1 MFGLTY
7 LPTIILVTSLL
18 NSATAKVLY
27 ITPSTSELCTTQ
39 CLTIS
44 ELAAN
49 TSSYISSNTTLVFTA
64 GTHHLTA
71 DLTVSDVNNVSI
83 TSNSSYTAI
92 VCMHHSYIKLNHS
105 QFIHISNMD
114 FSGYG
119 GINVQNV
126 EEFVL
131 LNAVFDGQDKTETSL
146 SLFEST
152 ANIIN
157 CSVIYNFKDVVYW
170 KWMQR
175 DGFKLVDGLVVVIDS
190 NISFSHCQFDNN
202 EVMISSHYSDDDTS
216 VMLLMNSWVAI
227 DSSTFVNNIAVESY
241 RYGVNTYVIHQ
252 ERGHVDISN
261 SYFYNN
267 SVDSYSVFKSTSG
280 SLNVTNSSFSGNRGT
295 YPSGK
300 DKIFGGMFILFYSNI
315 FARNNSFDNNNAD
328 FGGVLYSEESSVTF
342 ETCSF
347 DYNHVYVDN
356 GVGLLSASNSNIT
369 VKECNFTRNTAWRG
383 AVIKVSNSFMIIEI
397 GLFDSNHAKAEG
409 GVLNTGGSH
418 IIVKDCSFTHNTAQ
432 KGAVIY
438 ATSTLL
444 TMTSSVVIAN
454 NVATE
459 YATVYLGECEVNIW
473 GDYVFSNNTGSFV
486 AYRAH
491 VSFMG
496 YSNFL
501 NNQINAQDGNI
512 LKGGAITLF
521 LSVMRF
527 AGSCNVS
534 YTHAENGGAIRSSE
548 SKVYVNGHLTVT
560 HNSANESGGGIYLY
574 NSEMNCSD
582 CSLQLSHNTAK
593 SRGGGIHAIAS
604 TIKFSSV
611 HSIVKVVF
619 INNTAEKGG
628 GLSMESN
635 SKLYMLAGDLFS
647 PIQVCYI
654 ENTADY
660 GAAMFV
666 DDDTYTSTCSR
677 KLKGEC
683 FFQVLERY
691 YVYKATRKYLQ
702 FSQNTARYSGST
714 LYGGLLDRCA
724 VSPFVELSPYSR
736 LDSRIKTNG
745 LVHFKSVTSS
755 TNLSI
760 SSGPVKVCH
769 CDNEEY
775 DCELN
780 YTLSKSVRKGE
791 VFTVSVVAVD
801 QVSRPVNATIQTS
814 LTHSESGLAEG
825 QLSREIR
832 DKCTHLL
839 FSITST
845 HHREELSLYAS
856 DGPCKDADSS
866 KLTYYIK
873 FLPCECP
880 VGFQRSETSQSNC
893 TCDCHRNI
901 SRYVTCDIHR
911 ESFVRKYASNVWI
924 SYDNSSGYLV
934 YLNCPYDYCKPL
946 NSTSVNLNQQN
957 GADAQCAFN
966 RSSLLCGSCEPGL
979 SLSLGSSLCLSC
991 PIHWPALLTSITI
1004 AAILAGIALVTLL
1017 LTLNMT
1023 VAVGTLNGL
1032 LLYVNILSANRS
1044 ILLPFQEQN
1053 YITVLISWLNLELGI
1068 DTCYFEGMDTYAK
1081 TWIQLVFPFYIM
1093 FIVALVIIISS
1104 FSSKFSKVIGK
1115 KDPVAT
1121 LATLILFSYAT
1132 LLQVIFRVF
1141 SFGTLTYAEGT
1152 VKVVWLPDATVGY
1165 LDGKH
1170 IALFLVAVLILVI
1183 GLVYTILVFSWQ
1195 LLLRLPDWKI
1205 FKWSRNP
1212 RLQTFIETYHTPY
1225 TARHRY
1231 WTGLLLLVRV
1241 VLHLVAAV
1249 NVSNSPQVALF
1260 SVSLTTG
1267 GLLFLGYCGRV
1278 YKKWPHDLLD
1288 SFFYFN
1294 LLLLSLV
1301 TWYSLGDSESNRE
1314 AAAYTSVTITLI
1326 VLLIIILF
1334 HVYFHTSLF
1343 AKLHDKKFM
1352 TQINSF
1358 FRSHPPPSPRP
1369 QSPPPDE
1376 DAHRFHELLDIIDRP
1391 ANTNDYEL
1399 AQRQQSAKPTHSVVE
1414 IGQPLLQPHQE
1425 RDSKFTS

>member
-1 MFGLTY
+1 MLYFFLF
-7 LPTIILVTSLL
+7 IISLL
-18 NSATAKVLY
+18 NFVTAKVLY
-27 ITPSTSELCTTQ
+27 ITPSTSDLCTTQ

-64 GTHHLTA
+64 GTHYLTA
-71 DLTVSDVNNVSI
+71 DLTVSDVNNVSFA
-83 TSNSSYTAI
+83 SNGSHTTI
-92 VCMHHSYIKLNHS
+92 VCMNHSYINFTHS

-114 FSGYG
+114 FFGYG
-119 GINVQNV
+119 GINVSNV

-131 LNAVFDGQDKTETSL
+131 QNAVFNGQLQDITEISL
-146 SLFEST
+146 SLIEST
-152 ANIIN
+152 ANIM
-157 CSVIYNFKDVVYW
+157 NFSYISMYVVDVE
-170 KWMQR
+170 WMQ
-175 DGFKLVDGLVVVIDS
+175 KNSVVIVIDS
-190 NISFSHCQFDNN
+190 NISFSRCKF
-202 EVMISSHYSDDDTS
+202 EVIITSHSS
-216 VMLLMNSWVAI
+216 VMSVINSWVAI
-227 DSSTFVNNIAVESY
+227 DSSTFVNNKAAASDWDD
-241 RYGVNTYVIHQ
+241 VNVIIQ

-261 SYFYNN
+261 CYFYNN
-267 SVDSYSVFKSTSG
+267 SAESAILSFHG
-280 SLNVTNSSFSGNRGT
+280 SLNVTDSSFSGNN
-295 YPSGK
+295 
-300 DKIFGGMFILFYSNI
+300 GGMFFFHHSNV
-315 FARNNSFDNNNAD
+315 FARNNSFHNNNGE
-328 FGGVLYSEESSVTF
+328 FGGVLYSMESSIML
-342 ETCSF
+342 EICSF
-347 DYNHVYVDN
+347 DSNYGGSE
-356 GVGLLSASNSNIT
+356 GVLHAVTSNIT
-369 VKECNFTRNTAWRG
+369 SKECNFTCNSAPFG
-383 AVIKVSNSFMIIEI
+383 AVIFASNSFMMFKTS
-397 GLFDSNHAKAEG
+397 LFDSNHAEYWG
-409 GVLNTGGSH
+409 GVLKTFTSH
-418 IIVKDCSFTHNTAQ
+418 IYAKDCSFTHNLAME
-432 KGAVIY
+432 GAVIY
-438 ATSTLL
+438 AEETLL
-444 TMTSSVVIAN
+444 TMKSSVVIAN

-459 YATVYLGECEVNIW
+459 YATVYLDKCEVNIR

-486 AYRAH
+486 AYNAY

-496 YSNFL
+496 YTNFL
-501 NNQINAQDGNI
+501 NNQINAQDDNF
-512 LKGGAITLF
+512 LEGGAITLF
-521 LSVMRF
+521 LSVMHF
-527 AGSCNVS
+527 DGSCNVS
-534 YTHAENGGAIRSSE
+534 HNHAENGGAIRSSE
-548 SKVYVNGHLTVT
+548 SKVHVNGNLIVA

-604 TIKFSSV
+604 TIKLRSV
-611 HSIVKVVF
+611 HSIVKVVYTR
-619 INNTAEKGG
+619 NTAEKGG

-635 SKLYMLAGDLFS
+635 SKLYTLGGFRLR
-647 PIQVCYI
+647 IQVRY
-654 ENTADY
+654 EGNSADY

-683 FFQVLERY
+683 FFQVLGEISEREL
-691 YVYKATRKYLQ
+691 RKYLR
-702 FSQNTARYSGST
+702 FSQNAAVYSGST

-724 VSPFVELSPYSR
+724 VSPFVQQPPYYSG
-736 LDSRIKTNG
+736 LDPRFKTNG
-745 LVHFKSVTSS
+745 LVHFKSATDS

-769 CDNEEY
+769 CDNKEY
-775 DCELN
+775 DCEVN

-801 QVSRPVNATIQTS
+801 QVSRPVNATIQSS

-832 DKCTHLL
+832 DKCTDLS

-845 HHREELSLYAS
+845 QCREELSLYAS
-856 DGPCKDADSS
+856 DGPCKDADSA
-866 KLTYYIK
+866 KLTYDIQ
-873 FLPCECP
+873 FLLCTCP
-880 VGFQRSETSQSNC
+880 IGFQPSKPNQSNC
-893 TCDCHRNI
+893 TCDCHSNI

-911 ESFVRKYASNVWI
+911 ESFVRKYTSNVWI

-946 NSTSVNLNQQN
+946 NSTSVNLNQPN

-991 PIHWPALLTSITI
+991 PIYWPALLTSITI

-1104 FSSKFSKVIGK
+1104 YSSKFSKVIGK

-1141 SFGTLTYAEGT
+1141 SFGTLTYADGT

-1183 GLVYTILVFSWQ
+1183 GLVYTVLVFSWQ
-1195 LLLRLPDWKI
+1195 WLLRLPDWKI
-1205 FKWSRNP
+1205 FKWTRNP

-1241 VLHLVAAV
+1241 VLYLVAAV
-1249 NVSNSPQVALF
+1249 NVSNSPQVALI
-1260 SVSLTTG
+1260 SISLTIG
-1267 GLLFLGYCGRV
+1267 GLFFIKSVLGRV
-1278 YKKWPHDLLD
+1278 LYKKWPLDLLE

-1294 LLLLSLV
+1294 LLFLSSA

-1376 DAHRFHELLDIIDRP
+1376 DTHRFHQLLDIIDRP

-1414 IGQPLLQPHQE
+1414 IRQPLLQPHQE
-1425 RDSKFTS
+1425 

>member
-1 MFGLTY
+1 MAVRMFGLTY
-7 LPTIILVTSLL
+7 LGLPMIILVTSFL
-18 NSATAKVLY
+18 NLATAKVLY
-27 ITPSTSELCTTQ
+27 ITPSTSDLCTTQ

-49 TSSYISSNTTLVFTA
+49 TSNYISSNTTLVFTA

-71 DLTVSDVNNVSI
+71 NLTVSDVNNVSI
-83 TSNSSYTAI
+83 TSNGSHAAN
-92 VCMHHSYIKLNHS
+92 VCTNHSYINLIHS

-114 FSGYG
+114 FFGYG
-119 GINVQNV
+119 GIYVLNV
-126 EEFVL
+126 EDFLMQNTVT
-131 LNAVFDGQDKTETSL
+131 VFDGEDKTATSL
-146 SLFEST
+146 SLIEST
-152 ANIIN
+152 ASIISCSFISNNI
-157 CSVIYNFKDVVYW
+157 KDILPKYPIVMTDVYE
-170 KWMQR
+170 R
-175 DGFKLVDGLVVVIDS
+175 LVQYTLHSLVVVIDS
-190 NISFSHCQFDNN
+190 NTSFSQCKFDSNK
-202 EVMISSHYSDDDTS
+202 VLHTMSSYYDDDTRLS
-216 VMLLMNSWVAI
+216 MLLVINSWVAI
-227 DSSTFVNNIAVESY
+227 DSSTFVNNNMVAVIYGSY
-241 RYGVNTYVIHQ
+241 VYMYVIYQHK
-252 ERGHVDISN
+252 GHVDIRN
-261 SYFYNN
+261 SHFYDN
-267 SVDSYSVFKSTSG
+267 SADSVIGSSYG
-280 SLNVTNSSFSGNRGT
+280 SLNVTISSFSGNTGT
-295 YPSGK
+295 HASSGGV
-300 DKIFGGMFILFYSNI
+300 FTLFYSNV
-315 FARNNSFDNNNAD
+315 FGHNNSFDNNYAGL
-328 FGGVLYSEESSVTF
+328 GGVLHSEISSITF

-347 DYNHVYVDN
+347 DYNYVYASG
-356 GVGLLSASNSNIT
+356 GVLHTYDSNIT
-369 VKECNFTRNTAWRG
+369 VKECNFTCNTAQTG
-383 AVIKVSNSFMIIEI
+383 AVIKVEGGFIVFETS
-397 GLFDSNHAKAEG
+397 LFDFNLAEAEG
-409 GVLNTGGSH
+409 GVLHAESSH
-418 IIVKDCSFTHNTAQ
+418 IIAKYSNFTHNAASR
-432 KGAVIY
+432 GAVIY
-438 ATSTLL
+438 ATRTLL
-444 TMTSSVVIAN
+444 TMNSSVVIVN
-454 NVATE
+454 NVATK
-459 YATVYLGECEVNIW
+459 YATVYLDECEVNIW
-473 GDYVFSNNTGSFV
+473 GEHVIFANNTGSFV

-496 YSNFL
+496 YTNFL
-501 NNQINAQDGNI
+501 NNQINAQDDNI
-512 LKGGAITLF
+512 LEGGAITLF
-521 LSVMRF
+521 LSVMHF
-527 AGSCNVS
+527 DGSCIVS
-534 YTHAENGGAIRSSE
+534 HNHAEYGGAIRSSE
-548 SKVYVNGHLTVT
+548 SKVFVNGNLTVT

-574 NSEMNCSD
+574 NSEMNCTD
-582 CSLQLSHNTAK
+582 CNSLKLLHNTAK

-604 TIKFSSV
+604 TIKLCYV
-611 HSIVKVVF
+611 HSIVRVTVVF
-619 INNTAEKGG
+619 TNNTAEKGG

-635 SKLYMLAGDLFS
+635 SKLYMFGGFFAL
-647 PIQVCYI
+647 IRVCY
-654 ENTADY
+654 EGNSADY

-683 FFQVLERY
+683 FFQVLGKVYERN
-691 YVYKATRKYLQ
+691 RLQ
-702 FSQNTARYSGST
+702 FSRNIARYSGST

-724 VSPFVELSPYSR
+724 VSPFVEFAPF
-736 LDSRIKTNG
+736 LDPKFKTNG
-745 LVHFKSVTSS
+745 LIHFKSATDS

-801 QVSRPVNATIQTS
+801 QVSWPVNATIQSS

-832 DKCTHLL
+832 DKCTDLS

-845 HHREELSLYAS
+845 HEREELSLYAS
-856 DGPCKDADSS
+856 DGPCRDADSS
-866 KLTYYIK
+866 KLTYYIQ
-873 FLPCECP
+873 FLSCECP
-880 VGFQRSETSQSNC
+880 IGFQLSETSQSNC
-893 TCDCHRNI
+893 TCDCHSNI
-901 SRYVTCDIHR
+901 SRFVTCDIHR
-911 ESFVRKYASNVWI
+911 ESFVRKYTSNVWI

-946 NSTSVNLNQQN
+946 NSTSVNLNQPN

-966 RSSLLCGSCEPGL
+966 RSSLLCGSCAPGL

-1104 FSSKFSKVIGK
+1104 YSSKFSKVIGK

-1132 LLQVIFRVF
+1132 LLQVIFGVF
-1141 SFGTLTYAEGT
+1141 SFGTLTYADGT
-1152 VKVVWLPDATVGY
+1152 TKVVWLPDATVRY

-1183 GLVYTILVFSWQ
+1183 GLVYTVLVFSWQ
-1195 LLLRLPDWKI
+1195 WLLRLPDWKI

-1212 RLQTFIETYHTPY
+1212 RLQTFVETYHTPY

-1249 NVSNSPQVALF
+1249 NVSNSPQIALI
-1260 SVSLTTG
+1260 SICICIG
-1267 GLLFLGYCGRV
+1267 GLFFLGFLGRV
-1278 YKKWPHDLLD
+1278 YKKWPLDLLE

-1343 AKLHDKKFM
+1343 DKLHDKKFM

-1376 DAHRFHELLDIIDRP
+1376 DTHRFHELLDIIDRP

-1399 AQRQQSAKPTHSVVE
+1399 AQRQQSAKPTRSVVE
-1414 IGQPLLQPHQE
+1414 IRQSLLQPHQE
-1425 RDSKFTS
+1425 

>member
-1 MFGLTY
+1 M
-7 LPTIILVTSLL
+7 TIFL
-18 NSATAKVLY
+18 K
-27 ITPSTSELCTTQ
+27 
-39 CLTIS
+39 
-44 ELAAN
+44 
-49 TSSYISSNTTLVFTA
+49 
-64 GTHHLTA
+64 
-71 DLTVSDVNNVSI
+71 
-83 TSNSSYTAI
+83 
-92 VCMHHSYIKLNHS
+92 
-105 QFIHISNMD
+105 
-114 FSGYG
+114 
-119 GINVQNV
+119 
-126 EEFVL
+126 EE
-131 LNAVFDGQDKTETSL
+131 QS
-146 SLFEST
+146 
-152 ANIIN
+152 
-157 CSVIYNFKDVVYW
+157 
-170 KWMQR
+170 
-175 DGFKLVDGLVVVIDS
+175 
-190 NISFSHCQFDNN
+190 
-202 EVMISSHYSDDDTS
+202 
-216 VMLLMNSWVAI
+216 
-227 DSSTFVNNIAVESY
+227 
-241 RYGVNTYVIHQ
+241 
-252 ERGHVDISN
+252 
-261 SYFYNN
+261 
-267 SVDSYSVFKSTSG
+267 
-280 SLNVTNSSFSGNRGT
+280 
-295 YPSGK
+295 
-300 DKIFGGMFILFYSNI
+300 
-315 FARNNSFDNNNAD
+315 
-328 FGGVLYSEESSVTF
+328 
-342 ETCSF
+342 
-347 DYNHVYVDN
+347 
-356 GVGLLSASNSNIT
+356 
-369 VKECNFTRNTAWRG
+369 
-383 AVIKVSNSFMIIEI
+383 
-397 GLFDSNHAKAEG
+397 
-409 GVLNTGGSH
+409 
-418 IIVKDCSFTHNTAQ
+418 
-432 KGAVIY
+432 
-438 ATSTLL
+438 
-444 TMTSSVVIAN
+444 
-454 NVATE
+454 
-459 YATVYLGECEVNIW
+459 
-473 GDYVFSNNTGSFV
+473 
-486 AYRAH
+486 
-491 VSFMG
+491 
-496 YSNFL
+496 
-501 NNQINAQDGNI
+501 
-512 LKGGAITLF
+512 LF
-521 LSVMRF
+521 LSVMHF
-527 AGSCNVS
+527 DGSCIVS
-534 YTHAENGGAIRSSE
+534 YNHAEYGGAIRSSE
-548 SKVYVNGHLTVT
+548 SKVFVNGNLTIT

-574 NSEMNCSD
+574 NSEMNCTD
-582 CSLQLSHNTAK
+582 CNSLKLLHNTAK

-604 TIKFSSV
+604 TIKLCYV
-611 HSIVKVVF
+611 HSIVRVTVVF
-619 INNTAEKGG
+619 TNNTAEKGG

-635 SKLYMLAGDLFS
+635 SKLYMFGGFFAL
-647 PIQVCYI
+647 IRVCY
-654 ENTADY
+654 ERNSADY

-683 FFQVLERY
+683 FFQVLGKIHERN
-691 YVYKATRKYLQ
+691 RLQ
-702 FSQNTARYSGST
+702 FSRNTARYSGST

-724 VSPFVELSPYSR
+724 VSPFIELSPF
-736 LDSRIKTNG
+736 LDPKFKRNG
-745 LVHFKSVTSS
+745 LIHFKSATYS

-769 CDNEEY
+769 CDNKEY
-775 DCELN
+775 DCEVN

-801 QVSRPVNATIQTS
+801 QVSRPVNATIQSS

-825 QLSREIR
+825 QLLREIR
-832 DKCTHLL
+832 DKCTDLS

-845 HHREELSLYAS
+845 HDREELSLYAS

-866 KLTYYIK
+866 KLTYSIQ

-880 VGFQRSETSQSNC
+880 IGFQPSETSQSNC

-911 ESFVRKYASNVWI
+911 ESFVRKYTSNVWI

-1053 YITVLISWLNLELGI
+1053 YITVLISWLNLELGM

-1081 TWIQLVFPFYIM
+1081 TWIQLAFPFYIM

-1104 FSSKFSKVIGK
+1104 YSSKFSKVIGK

-1141 SFGTLTYAEGT
+1141 SFDTLTYADGT
-1152 VKVVWLPDATVGY
+1152 TKVVWLPDATVGY

-1183 GLVYTILVFSWQ
+1183 GLVYTVLVFSWQ
-1195 LLLRLPDWKI
+1195 WLLRLPDWKI
-1205 FKWSRNP
+1205 FKWTRNP
-1212 RLQTFIETYHTPY
+1212 KLQTFIETYHTPY
-1225 TARHRY
+1225 TPRHRY

-1278 YKKWPHDLLD
+1278 YKKWPLDLLD

-1358 FRSHPPPSPRP
+1358 FRSHPPPSPDHKALH
-1369 QSPPPDE
+1369 QTKTHTGSMSCWIS
-1376 DAHRFHELLDIIDRP
+1376 L
-1391 ANTNDYEL
+1391 TV
-1399 AQRQQSAKPTHSVVE
+1399 QQIPT
-1414 IGQPLLQPHQE
+1414 
-1425 RDSKFTS
+1425 TMN

>member
-1 MFGLTY
+1 M
-7 LPTIILVTSLL
+7 
-18 NSATAKVLY
+18 
-27 ITPSTSELCTTQ
+27 
-39 CLTIS
+39 
-44 ELAAN
+44 
-49 TSSYISSNTTLVFTA
+49 
-64 GTHHLTA
+64 
-71 DLTVSDVNNVSI
+71 
-83 TSNSSYTAI
+83 
-92 VCMHHSYIKLNHS
+92 
-105 QFIHISNMD
+105 
-114 FSGYG
+114 
-119 GINVQNV
+119 
-126 EEFVL
+126 
-131 LNAVFDGQDKTETSL
+131 
-146 SLFEST
+146 
-152 ANIIN
+152 
-157 CSVIYNFKDVVYW
+157 SVI
-170 KWMQR
+170 
-175 DGFKLVDGLVVVIDS
+175 
-190 NISFSHCQFDNN
+190 
-202 EVMISSHYSDDDTS
+202 
-216 VMLLMNSWVAI
+216 NSWVAI
-227 DSSTFVNNIAVESY
+227 DNSTFVNNTAKNQYPWISGY
-241 RYGVNTYVIHQ
+241 MSVIYLN
-252 ERGHVDISN
+252 RGHVDISN
-261 SYFYNN
+261 CYFYNN
-267 SVDSYSVFKSTSG
+267 SANSVIDSSHG
-280 SLNVTNSSFSGNRGT
+280 SLNVTNSSFSGNTGT
-295 YPSGK
+295 RLRY
-300 DKIFGGMFILFYSNI
+300 FGHGLLYLWYSNV

-328 FGGVLYSEESSVTF
+328 VGGVLYSTQSSITL

-347 DYNHVYVDN
+347 DSNHADRRG
-356 GVGLLSASNSNIT
+356 GVLYAFISNVT
-369 VKECNFTRNTAWRG
+369 VKECNFT
-383 AVIKVSNSFMIIEI
+383 
-397 GLFDSNHAKAEG
+397 
-409 GVLNTGGSH
+409 
-418 IIVKDCSFTHNTAQ
+418 HNTAP
-432 KGAVIY
+432 KGSVIY
-438 ATSTLL
+438 ATARTLL
-444 TMTSSVVIAN
+444 TMSSSVVIAN

-459 YATVYLGECEVNIW
+459 YATVYFDECEVNIW
-473 GDYVFSNNTGSFV
+473 GDYVVFSNNTGSFV
-486 AYRAH
+486 AYNAY

-496 YSNFL
+496 YTNFL
-501 NNQINAQDGNI
+501 NNQINAQDDNI
-512 LKGGAITLF
+512 LEGGAITLF
-521 LSVMRF
+521 LSVMHF
-527 AGSCNVS
+527 DGSCNV
-534 YTHAENGGAIRSSE
+534 YYNHAENGGAIRSSE
-548 SKVYVNGHLTVT
+548 SKVYVNGNLTVT

-574 NSEMNCSD
+574 NSEMNCTD
-582 CSLQLSHNTAK
+582 CSLQLLHNTAK
-593 SRGGGIHAIAS
+593 SRGGGIYAIAS
-604 TIKFSSV
+604 TIKLRSV
-611 HSIVKVVF
+611 NRIVTVIIVVF
-619 INNTAEKGG
+619 TNNTAEKGG

-635 SKLYMLAGDLFS
+635 SKLYVLNKRNYFS
-647 PIQVCYI
+647 LIQVRY
-654 ENTADY
+654 EGNSADY

-666 DDDTYTSTCSR
+666 DDDTSSSTCSR

-683 FFQVLERY
+683 FFQVLGN
-691 YVYKATRKYLQ
+691 VYSSGDLTIYLN
-702 FSQNTARYSGST
+702 FSRNTAISSGST

-724 VSPFVELSPYSR
+724 VSPFVQLPYG
-736 LDSRIKTNG
+736 LDPKFKTNG
-745 LVHFKSVTSS
+745 LIHFNSVTNS

-769 CDNEEY
+769 CDNKEY

-801 QVSRPVNATIQTS
+801 QVSRPVNATIQSS

-832 DKCTHLL
+832 DKCTDLS

-845 HHREELSLYAS
+845 QRREELSLYAS

-866 KLTYYIK
+866 KLTYYIQ
-873 FLPCECP
+873 FLLCTCP
-880 VGFQRSETSQSNC
+880 IGFQLSKTSQSNC
-893 TCDCHRNI
+893 TCNCHRNI

-911 ESFVRKYASNVWI
+911 ESFVRKYTSNVWI

-946 NSTSVNLNQQN
+946 NSTSVNLNQPN

-979 SLSLGSSLCLSC
+979 SLSLGSSLCLSR
-991 PIHWPALLTSITI
+991 PIYWPALLTSITI

-1081 TWIQLVFPFYIM
+1081 TWIQLIFPFYIM

-1104 FSSKFSKVIGK
+1104 YSSKFSEVIGK

-1141 SFGTLTYAEGT
+1141 SFGTLTYADGT
-1152 VKVVWLPDATVGY
+1152 AKVVWLPDATVGY

-1183 GLVYTILVFSWQ
+1183 GLVYTVLVFSWQ
-1195 LLLRLPDWKI
+1195 WLLRLPDWKI

-1249 NVSNSPQVALF
+1249 NVSNSPQIALT
-1260 SVSLTTG
+1260 SISLTIG
-1267 GLLFLGYCGRV
+1267 GLFFLGFFGKI
-1278 YKKWPHDLLD
+1278 YKKWPLDLLE

-1294 LLLLSLV
+1294 LLFLSSA

-1376 DAHRFHELLDIIDRP
+1376 DTHRFHELLDIIDRP

-1399 AQRQQSAKPTHSVVE
+1399 AQRQQSAKPTRSVVE
-1414 IGQPLLQPHQE
+1414 IRQPLLQPHQE
-1425 RDSKFTS
+1425 

>member
-1 MFGLTY
+1 MPYFFLFV
-7 LPTIILVTSLL
+7 ILITFL
-18 NSATAKVLY
+18 NSATTKVLY
-27 ITPSTSELCTTQ
+27 ITPSTSDLCTTQ

-49 TSSYISSNTTLVFTA
+49 TSNYISSNTTLVFTA

-83 TSNSSYTAI
+83 TSNDSYTAI
-92 VCMHHSYIKLNHS
+92 VCMNHSYINLNHS

-114 FSGYG
+114 FFGYG
-119 GINVQNV
+119 GINVLNV
-126 EEFVL
+126 KEFVL
-131 LNAVFDGQDKTETSL
+131 LNAVFDGQDTTKMSL
-146 SLFEST
+146 KLTKST
-152 ANIIN
+152 GVFVN
-157 CSVIYNFKDVVYW
+157 CSFISNFKNVFDGE
-170 KWMQR
+170 WMWR
-175 DGFKLVDGLVVVIDS
+175 DDLVLVTDS
-190 NISFSHCQFDNN
+190 NISFSRCKFDINKILYYAYTI
-202 EVMISSHYSDDDTS
+202 VMS
-216 VMLLMNSWVAI
+216 VINSWVAI
-227 DSSTFVNNIAVESY
+227 DSSTFVNNTPAANDW
-241 RYGVNTYVIHQ
+241 YGVNTFVIYQ
-252 ERGHVDISN
+252 ERGHVDIS
-261 SYFYNN
+261 SCYFYNN
-267 SVDSYSVFKSTSG
+267 SAGGVIWSSDG
-280 SLNVTNSSFSGNRGT
+280 SLNVTNSSFSGNTNTDSQYR
-295 YPSGK
+295 S
-300 DKIFGGMFILFYSNI
+300 FGGVFQLLHSIVFV
-315 FARNNSFDNNNAD
+315 RNNSFDNNNGG
-328 FGGVLYSEESSVTF
+328 FGGVLYSTESSVMF
-342 ETCSF
+342 ETCLFYS
-347 DYNHVYVDN
+347 NHADIRS
-356 GVGLLSASNSNIT
+356 GVLFAHKSNIT
-369 VKECNFTRNTAWRG
+369 VKECNFTCNRATFG
-383 AVIKVSNSFMIIEI
+383 AVIEVWNSFIISETN
-397 GLFDSNHAKAEG
+397 LFDSNHAEAEG
-409 GVLNTGGSH
+409 GVLYAMRSH
-418 IIVKDCSFTHNTAQ
+418 IIAENCNFTHNTAA
-432 KGAVIY
+432 KGAVIH
-438 ATSTLL
+438 ATSTVL

-459 YATVYLGECEVNIW
+459 YATVYLDEGEVYIW

-486 AYRAH
+486 AYRAYI
-491 VSFMG
+491 SFMENI
-496 YSNFL
+496 NFL
-501 NNQINAQDGNI
+501 KNQINAQDDNI
-512 LKGGAITLF
+512 LEGGAITLF
-521 LSVMRF
+521 LSVIHF
-527 AGSCNVS
+527 NGSCNVS
-534 YTHAENGGAIRSSE
+534 YNHAENGGAIRSSE

-604 TIKFSSV
+604 TIKLCYVYSLV
-611 HSIVKVVF
+611 VVF

-635 SKLYMLAGDLFS
+635 SKLYMLGDFFS
-647 PIQVCYI
+647 PMQVYY
-654 ENTADY
+654 ERNSADF

-683 FFQVLERY
+683 FFQVMDRY
-691 YVYKATRKYLQ
+691 YMPGNYLID
-702 FSQNTARYSGST
+702 FSQNTAIYSGST

-724 VSPFVELSPYSR
+724 VSPFVQMSHLIPFSEVDLKF
-736 LDSRIKTNG
+736 KTNG
-745 LVHFKSVTSS
+745 LVHFTSATAS
-755 TNLSI
+755 TILSI

-769 CDNEEY
+769 CDNKEY

-791 VFTVSVVAVD
+791 VFTLSVVAVD
-801 QVSRPVNATIQTS
+801 QVSRPVNATIQSS

-832 DKCTHLL
+832 DKCTDLS

-845 HHREELSLYAS
+845 HDREELSLYAS

-866 KLTYYIK
+866 KLTYSIQ

-880 VGFQRSETSQSNC
+880 IGFQPSETSQSNC

-911 ESFVRKYASNVWI
+911 ESFVRKYTSNVWI

-946 NSTSVNLNQQN
+946 NSTSVNLNQLN
-957 GADAQCAFN
+957 GTDTQCAFN
-966 RSSLLCGSCEPGL
+966 RSRLLCGSCEPGL

-1068 DTCYFEGMDTYAK
+1068 DTCYVEGMDTYAK

-1093 FIVALVIIISS
+1093 FIVVLVIIISS
-1104 FSSKFSKVIGK
+1104 YSSKFSKVIGK

-1141 SFGTLTYAEGT
+1141 SFGTLTYADGT
-1152 VKVVWLPDATVGY
+1152 TKVVWLPDATVGY

-1170 IALFLVAVLILVI
+1170 IALFFVAVLILVI
-1183 GLVYTILVFSWQ
+1183 GLVYTVLVFSWQ
-1195 LLLRLPDWKI
+1195 WLLRLPDWKI
-1205 FKWSRNP
+1205 FKWTRNP

-1231 WTGLLLLVRV
+1231 WTGLLLLIRV

-1249 NVSNSPQVALF
+1249 NVSNSLQVALT
-1260 SVSLTTG
+1260 SISLTIG
-1267 GLLFLGYCGRV
+1267 GLFFLGFFGKI
-1278 YKKWPHDLLD
+1278 YKKWPLDLLE

-1294 LLLLSLV
+1294 LLFLSII
-1301 TWYSLGDSESNRE
+1301 TWYALGDSESNRE

-1369 QSPPPDE
+1369 QSSPPDE
-1376 DAHRFHELLDIIDRP
+1376 DTHRFHELLDIIDRP

-1414 IGQPLLQPHQE
+1414 IRQPLLQPHQE
-1425 RDSKFTS
+1425 

>member
-1 MFGLTY
+1 MPYSFLF
-7 LPTIILVTSLL
+7 VTLISFL
-18 NSATAKVLY
+18 NLATAKVLY
-27 ITPSTSELCTTQ
+27 ITPRTSDLCTTQ

-49 TSSYISSNTTLVFTA
+49 NDYISSNTTLVFTA
-64 GTHHLTA
+64 GTHYLA
-71 DLTVSDVNNVSI
+71 MDLTVSHVSNVSI
-83 TSNSSYTAI
+83 TSTNGSYAKI
-92 VCMHHSYIKLNHS
+92 VCIYNSYINLKHS
-105 QFIHISNMD
+105 QFIYISNMD
-114 FSGYG
+114 FFGYG
-119 GINVQNV
+119 GINVLHV
-126 EEFVL
+126 KEFML
-131 LNAVFDGQDKTETSL
+131 QNAVLDGQDKTATSL
-146 SLFEST
+146 RLFKST

-157 CSVIYNFKDVVYW
+157 CSYILVSDIKNV
-170 KWMQR
+170 
-175 DGFKLVDGLVVVIDS
+175 VDGKRMWKVAMIDS
-190 NISFSHCQFDNN
+190 NISFSQCKFDNN
-202 EVMISSHYSDDDTS
+202 VMNTSHYYYHNS
-216 VMLLMNSWVAI
+216 VMSVTNSWVAI
-227 DSSTFVNNIAVESY
+227 DSSTFVNNTASDWDD
-241 RYGVNTYVIHQ
+241 VNVIYQHG
-252 ERGHVDISN
+252 GHIDISN
-261 SYFYNN
+261 SCFYNN
-267 SVDSYSVFKSTSG
+267 SAVLSSFDG
-280 SLNVTNSSFSGNRGT
+280 SLNVTNSSFSR
-295 YPSGK
+295 S
-300 DKIFGGMFILFYSNI
+300 FGRVFSLFDSNV
-315 FARNNSFDNNNAD
+315 FAYNNSFDNNNNAES
-328 FGGVLYSEESSVTF
+328 GGVIYSEASSMIL

-347 DYNHVYVDN
+347 DSNHADSRG
-356 GVGLLSASNSNIT
+356 GVLCAHDSNIT
-369 VKECNFTRNTAWRG
+369 VKDCNFTGNTAPEG
-383 AVIKVSNSFMIIEI
+383 AVIYFWNSFMMFETS
-397 GLFDSNHAKAEG
+397 LFDSNHAEIWG
-409 GVLNTGGSH
+409 GVLFTVGSH
-418 IIVKDCSFTHNTAQ
+418 FVAKDCIFTHNTAP
-432 KGAVIY
+432 KRAVIY

-444 TMTSSVVIAN
+444 TMKSSVVIAN

-459 YATVYLGECEVNIW
+459 YATVYLDECEVSIW
-473 GDYVFSNNTGSFV
+473 GNYVIFSNNTGSFV
-486 AYRAH
+486 AYGAY

-496 YSNFL
+496 YTNFL
-501 NNQINAQDGNI
+501 NNQINAQNDNF
-512 LKGGAITLF
+512 LEGGAITLF
-521 LSVMRF
+521 LSVMHF
-527 AGSCNVS
+527 DGSCNVS
-534 YTHAENGGAIRSSE
+534 YNHAENGGAIRSSE
-548 SKVYVNGHLTVT
+548 SKVFVNGHLTVT

-574 NSEMNCSD
+574 NSEMNCSN
-582 CSLQLSHNTAK
+582 CSLQLLHNTAK

-604 TIKFSSV
+604 TIKIHLVYKTVNVAFTC
-611 HSIVKVVF
+611 
-619 INNTAEKGG
+619 NTAEKGG

-635 SKLYMLAGDLFS
+635 SKLYILGDYHL
-647 PIQVCYI
+647 PIQVYYDL
-654 ENTADY
+654 NSADY

-683 FFQVLERY
+683 FFQVLGKNY
-691 YVYKATRKYLQ
+691 PSKFIVVQ
-702 FSQNTARYSGST
+702 FSQNTARSSGST

-724 VSPFVELSPYSR
+724 VSPFVDLPLKSGVDPTY
-736 LDSRIKTNG
+736 KTNG
-745 LVHFKSVTSS
+745 LFHFKSVTNT

-769 CDNEEY
+769 CDNKEY
-775 DCELN
+775 DCELKF
-780 YTLSKSVRKGE
+780 TLSKSVRKGE

-801 QVSRPVNATIQTS
+801 QVSRPVNATIQSS

-825 QLSREIR
+825 QLLRKIR
-832 DKCTHLL
+832 DKCTDLS

-845 HHREELSLYAS
+845 HNREELSLYAS

-866 KLTYYIK
+866 KLTYYIQ
-873 FLPCECP
+873 FQPCECP
-880 VGFQRSETSQSNC
+880 IGFQLSKTSQSNC

-911 ESFVRKYASNVWI
+911 ESFVRKYTSNVWI

-946 NSTSVNLNQQN
+946 NSTSVNLNQPN

-1068 DTCYFEGMDTYAK
+1068 DTCYFEGMDTYTK

-1104 FSSKFSKVIGK
+1104 YSSKFSKVIGK

-1141 SFGTLTYAEGT
+1141 SFGTLTYADET

-1183 GLVYTILVFSWQ
+1183 GLVYTVLVFSWQ
-1195 LLLRLPDWKI
+1195 WLLCLPDWKI

-1249 NVSNSPQVALF
+1249 NVSNNPQIALI
-1260 SVSLTTG
+1260 SICVCVG
-1267 GLLFLGYCGRV
+1267 GLLFLKGFLGRV
-1278 YKKWPHDLLD
+1278 LYKKWPLDLLD

-1294 LLLLSLV
+1294 LQLLSLA
-1301 TWYSLGDSESNRE
+1301 TSYSLGDSESNRE
-1314 AAAYTSVTITLI
+1314 TAAYTSVTITLI

-1376 DAHRFHELLDIIDRP
+1376 DTHRFHELMDIIDRP

-1399 AQRQQSAKPTHSVVE
+1399 AQRQQSAKPTRSVVE
-1414 IGQPLLQPHQE
+1414 IRQPLLQPHQE
-1425 RDSKFTS
+1425 

>member
-1 MFGLTY
+1 MLTFTIPY
-7 LPTIILVTSLL
+7 LFLFLILITFL
-18 NSATAKVLY
+18 NLSTAKVLY
-27 ITPSTSELCTTQ
+27 ITPSTSDLCTTR

-49 TSSYISSNTTLVFTA
+49 TNSYISSNTTLVFTA

-83 TSNSSYTAI
+83 ISNGSHTAT
-92 VCMHHSYIKLNHS
+92 VCMNHSYINLIHS

-114 FSGYG
+114 FFGYG
-119 GINVQNV
+119 GIDVLNV

-131 LNAVFDGQDKTETSL
+131 QNVVFDGQDKTRMSL
-146 SLFEST
+146 SLFESA

-157 CSVIYNFKDVVYW
+157 CSYISNFKDVVYYW
-170 KWMQR
+170 PRNWMQR
-175 DGFKLVDGLVVVIDS
+175 DGLVVVNNS
-190 NISFSHCQFDNN
+190 NTSFSQCKFDNN
-202 EVMISSHYSDDDTS
+202 KVMITAFYKLII
-216 VMLLMNSWVAI
+216 VVNSRVAI
-227 DSSTFVNNIAVESY
+227 DSSTFVNNTATINNMNQQ
-241 RYGVNTYVIHQ
+241 G
-252 ERGHVDISN
+252 GHIDISN
-261 SYFYNN
+261 CYFYNN
-267 SVDSYSVFKSTSG
+267 SADSVIESFHG
-280 SLNVTNSSFSGNRGT
+280 SLNVTNSNFSGNTSRDFYRRSFSGVFSL
-295 YPSGK
+295 Y
-300 DKIFGGMFILFYSNI
+300 YSNV
-315 FARNNSFDNNNAD
+315 FARNNSFDNNNINA
-328 FGGVLYSEESSVTF
+328 VLSSIKSSVIL

-347 DYNHVYVDN
+347 DSNHGEDEG
-356 GVGLLSASNSNIT
+356 GVMSARDSNIT
-369 VKECNFTRNTAWRG
+369 VKDCNFTQNTA
-383 AVIKVSNSFMIIEI
+383 M
-397 GLFDSNHAKAEG
+397 
-409 GVLNTGGSH
+409 
-418 IIVKDCSFTHNTAQ
+418 

-438 ATSTLL
+438 ARKTLL
-444 TMTSSVVIAN
+444 TMNSSVVIAN
-454 NVATE
+454 NLATE
-459 YATVYLGECEVNIW
+459 YATVYLNECEVKIR
-473 GDYVFSNNTGSFV
+473 GDYVVFSNNTGSFV
-486 AYRAH
+486 AYNAY

-496 YSNFL
+496 YTNFR
-501 NNQINAQDGNI
+501 NNHIFNAQDGNI
-512 LKGGAITLF
+512 LEGGAITLF
-521 LSVMRF
+521 RSVIHIQF
-527 AGSCNVS
+527 DGSCNIF
-534 YTHAENGGAIRSSE
+534 YNHAENGGAIRSSE

-604 TIKFSSV
+604 TIKLCLEYSTVNVMFTS
-611 HSIVKVVF
+611 
-619 INNTAEKGG
+619 NTAKKGG

-635 SKLYMLAGDLFS
+635 SKLYTIIGIYSVTM
-647 PIQVCYI
+647 QVYYVR
-654 ENTADY
+654 NSADY
-660 GAAMFV
+660 GAAIFV
-666 DDDTYTSTCSR
+666 DDNTYTSTCSR

-683 FFQVLERY
+683 FFQVLGRVNEREPL
-691 YVYKATRKYLQ
+691 RKYLQ
-702 FSQNTARYSGST
+702 FSQNTARYSGPN

-724 VSPFVELSPYSR
+724 VSPFVQVDLHSKGEVDP
-736 LDSRIKTNG
+736 KFTTNG
-745 LVHFKSVTSS
+745 LIHFKSATNS

-801 QVSRPVNATIQTS
+801 QVSRPVNATIQSS
-814 LTHSESGLAEG
+814 LIHSESGLAEG
-825 QLSREIR
+825 QLSRRIR
-832 DKCTHLL
+832 DKCTDLS

-845 HHREELSLYAS
+845 HNREELSLYAS
-856 DGPCKDADSS
+856 DGRCKDADSS
-866 KLTYYIK
+866 KLTYYIQ
-873 FLPCECP
+873 FLPCKCP
-880 VGFQRSETSQSNC
+880 IGFQLSKTSQSNC
-893 TCDCHRNI
+893 TCDCHRHI
-901 SRYVTCDIHR
+901 SRYVTCDIYR
-911 ESFVRKYASNVWI
+911 ESFVRKYTSNVWI
-924 SYDNSSGYLV
+924 SYDNSSGYVV

-946 NSTSVNLNQQN
+946 NSKSVNLNQQN
-957 GADAQCAFN
+957 GADTQCAFN

-1044 ILLPFQEQN
+1044 ILLPFQEQD

-1104 FSSKFSKVIGK
+1104 YSSKFSKVIGK

-1141 SFGTLTYAEGT
+1141 SFGTLTYADGT

-1183 GLVYTILVFSWQ
+1183 GLVYTVLVFSWQ
-1195 LLLRLPDWKI
+1195 WLLRLPDWKI

-1231 WTGLLLLVRV
+1231 WTGLLLLIRV

-1249 NVSNSPQVALF
+1249 NVSNSPQVALI
-1260 SVSLTTG
+1260 SISLTTG
-1267 GLLFLGYCGRV
+1267 GLFFIKGFLGRV
-1278 YKKWPHDLLD
+1278 YKKWPLDLLE

-1294 LLLLSLV
+1294 IQLLSLV
-1301 TWYSLGDSESNRE
+1301 PWYSLGDSESNRE

-1376 DAHRFHELLDIIDRP
+1376 DTHRFHELLDIIDRP

-1399 AQRQQSAKPTHSVVE
+1399 AQRQQSAKPTRSVVE
-1414 IGQPLLQPHQE
+1414 IRQPLLQPHQE
-1425 RDSKFTS
+1425 

>member
-1 MFGLTY
+1 MLTFTIPY
-7 LPTIILVTSLL
+7 LFLFLILITFL
-18 NSATAKVLY
+18 NLATAKVLY
-27 ITPSTSELCTTQ
+27 ITPSTSDLCTTQ

-71 DLTVSDVNNVSI
+71 NLTVSDVNNVSI
-83 TSNSSYTAI
+83 TSNGSYAKI
-92 VCMHHSYIKLNHS
+92 VCMKLSFINLIHC
-105 QFIHISNMD
+105 QFIHVSNMN
-114 FSGYG
+114 FFPTGYG
-119 GINVQNV
+119 GIHVLNV

-131 LNAVFDGQDKTETSL
+131 QNAMFDGQDKAETSL
-146 SLFEST
+146 NLIKSQT

-157 CSVIYNFKDVVYW
+157 CSFISNRNSKDMIYYW
-170 KWMQR
+170 NWIQR
-175 DGFKLVDGLVVVIDS
+175 DSLVVAIDS
-190 NISFSHCQFDNN
+190 NVSFSKCKFDNN
-202 EVMISSHYSDDDTS
+202 TTFYNKILV
-216 VMLLMNSWVAI
+216 VNSWVEI
-227 DSSTFVNNIAVESY
+227 DSSTFVNNIAAIASKQ
-241 RYGVNTYVIHQ
+241 GS
-252 ERGHVDISN
+252 HVDISN
-261 SYFYNN
+261 SSFYKN
-267 SVDSYSVFKSTSG
+267 SVGSVIESFDG
-280 SLNVTNSSFSGNRGT
+280 SLNVTNSIFSGNT
-295 YPSGK
+295 GK
-300 DKIFGGMFILFYSNI
+300 GHDLERLILNFGGVFTLLYSNV

-328 FGGVLYSEESSVTF
+328 DGGVLNSRESSVTF

-347 DYNHVYVDN
+347 DSNHAELSG
-356 GVGLLSASNSNIT
+356 GVLFADESNIT
-369 VKECNFTRNTAWRG
+369 VKDCN
-383 AVIKVSNSFMIIEI
+383 
-397 GLFDSNHAKAEG
+397 
-409 GVLNTGGSH
+409 
-418 IIVKDCSFTHNTAQ
+418 FTHNTAPN
-432 KGAVIY
+432 GAVIY
-438 ATSTLL
+438 ATINTLL
-444 TMTSSVVIAN
+444 TMKSSVIIAN

-459 YATVYLGECEVNIW
+459 YATVYLYECEVNIW

-486 AYRAH
+486 AYNAY

-496 YSNFL
+496 YTYFL
-501 NNQINAQDGNI
+501 NNQINAQDDSI
-512 LKGGAITLF
+512 LEGGAITLF
-521 LSVMRF
+521 LSVMHF
-527 AGSCNVS
+527 DGSCNVS
-534 YTHAENGGAIRSSE
+534 YNYAENGGAIRSSE
-548 SKVYVNGHLTVT
+548 SKVYVNGNLTVT

-574 NSEMNCSD
+574 NSEMNCSG

-604 TIKFSSV
+604 TIKLCYVYSTA
-611 HSIVKVVF
+611 VKVVF
-619 INNTAEKGG
+619 TNNTAEKGG

-635 SKLYMLAGDLFS
+635 SKLYMLKGGYKISVDYVGNS
-647 PIQVCYI
+647 
-654 ENTADY
+654 ADY

-666 DDDTYTSTCSR
+666 HDDTYTSTCSR

-683 FFQVLERY
+683 FFQVLDRY
-691 YVYKATRKYLQ
+691 YRPGIYFTD
-702 FSQNTARYSGST
+702 FSQNTARDSGST

-724 VSPFVELSPYSR
+724 VSPFVQVLPYSIYSG
-736 LDSRIKTNG
+736 LDLKFKTNG
-745 LVHFKSVTSS
+745 LIHFMSATNS

-769 CDNEEY
+769 CDNKEY

-801 QVSRPVNATIQTS
+801 QVSRPVNATIQSS

-832 DKCTHLL
+832 DKCTDLS

-845 HHREELSLYAS
+845 CQQEELSLYAS

-866 KLTYYIK
+866 RLTYYIK

-880 VGFQRSETSQSNC
+880 IGFQLSETSQSNC
-893 TCDCHRNI
+893 TCDCHSNI

-911 ESFVRKYASNVWI
+911 ESFVRKYTSNVWI

-1053 YITVLISWLNLELGI
+1053 YITVIISWLNLELGI

-1104 FSSKFSKVIGK
+1104 YSSKFSKVIGK

-1132 LLQVIFRVF
+1132 LL
-1141 SFGTLTYAEGT
+1141 
-1152 VKVVWLPDATVGY
+1152 
-1165 LDGKH
+1165 
-1170 IALFLVAVLILVI
+1170 
-1183 GLVYTILVFSWQ
+1183 
-1195 LLLRLPDWKI
+1195 
-1205 FKWSRNP
+1205 
-1212 RLQTFIETYHTPY
+1212 
-1225 TARHRY
+1225 
-1231 WTGLLLLVRV
+1231 
-1241 VLHLVAAV
+1241 
-1249 NVSNSPQVALF
+1249 
-1260 SVSLTTG
+1260 
-1267 GLLFLGYCGRV
+1267 
-1278 YKKWPHDLLD
+1278 
-1288 SFFYFN
+1288 
-1294 LLLLSLV
+1294 
-1301 TWYSLGDSESNRE
+1301 
-1314 AAAYTSVTITLI
+1314 
-1326 VLLIIILF
+1326 
-1334 HVYFHTSLF
+1334 
-1343 AKLHDKKFM
+1343 
-1352 TQINSF
+1352 
-1358 FRSHPPPSPRP
+1358 
-1369 QSPPPDE
+1369 
-1376 DAHRFHELLDIIDRP
+1376 
-1391 ANTNDYEL
+1391 
-1399 AQRQQSAKPTHSVVE
+1399 
-1414 IGQPLLQPHQE
+1414 
-1425 RDSKFTS
+1425 

>member
-1 MFGLTY
+1 MAVGMLGLIY
-7 LPTIILVTSLL
+7 LPMIILVTSFL

-27 ITPSTSELCTTQ
+27 ITPSTSDLCTSQ

-71 DLTVSDVNNVSI
+71 DLTVSDVSNVSI
-83 TSNSSYTAI
+83 TSIGSHAAI
-92 VCMHHSYIKLNHS
+92 VCMHHSYINLNHS

-114 FSGYG
+114 FFGYG
-119 GINVQNV
+119 GIYVLNV

-131 LNAVFDGQDKTETSL
+131 QNAVFDGQDNSEISL

-152 ANIIN
+152 ASIIN
-157 CSVIYNFKDVVYW
+157 CSYISNIIGPMYVV
-170 KWMQR
+170 
-175 DGFKLVDGLVVVIDS
+175 DGERIRRNGLVVVIDS
-190 NISFSHCQFDNN
+190 NISFSQCKFDNN
-202 EVMISSHYSDDDTS
+202 EVMISSHHYYDDPDTS
-216 VMLLMNSWVAI
+216 VMLVMNSWVAI
-227 DSSTFVNNIAVESY
+227 DSSTFVNNTDEESY
-241 RYGVNTYVIHQ
+241 WNGVSAFVIYQ
-252 ERGHVDISN
+252 ESGHVDISN
-261 SYFYNN
+261 CYFCNN
-267 SVDSYSVFKSTSG
+267 SADGVFKSTNG
-280 SLNVTNSSFSGNRGT
+280 SLNVTNSSFSRNTCT
-295 YPSGK
+295 YPSGQ
-300 DKIFGGMFILFYSNI
+300 DRSFGGVFTLFYSNV

-328 FGGVLYSEESSVTF
+328 FGGVLYSEESSIIL
-342 ETCSF
+342 ESCSF
-347 DYNHVYVDN
+347 DTNHAKFWG
-356 GVGLLSASNSNIT
+356 GVLSAYESNIT
-369 VKECNFTRNTAWRG
+369 VIDCN
-383 AVIKVSNSFMIIEI
+383 
-397 GLFDSNHAKAEG
+397 
-409 GVLNTGGSH
+409 
-418 IIVKDCSFTHNTAQ
+418 FTHNTAP

-438 ATSTLL
+438 ATKILL
-444 TMTSSVVIAN
+444 TMKSSVVIAN
-454 NVATE
+454 NVATKD
-459 YATVYLGECEVNIW
+459 ATVYLDGCEVNIR
-473 GDYVFSNNTGSFV
+473 GDYVIFSNNTGSFV
-486 AYRAH
+486 AYRSH

-496 YSNFL
+496 YTNFL
-501 NNQINAQDGNI
+501 NNQINAQDDNI
-512 LKGGAITLF
+512 LEGGGITLF
-521 LSVMRF
+521 LSVIHF
-527 AGSCNVS
+527 DGSCDVS
-534 YTHAENGGAIRSSE
+534 YNHAENGGAIRSSE
-548 SKVYVNGHLTVT
+548 SKVCVNGNLTVT

-582 CSLQLSHNTAK
+582 CSLQLLHNTAK

-604 TIKFSSV
+604 TVQHHFAYRFSTFN
-611 HSIVKVVF
+611 VVF
-619 INNTAEKGG
+619 TNNTAEKGG

-635 SKLYMLAGDLFS
+635 SKLYMLGKDYSLRIPYSHYAGNS
-647 PIQVCYI
+647 
-654 ENTADY
+654 ADY
-660 GAAMFV
+660 GAAVFV

-683 FFQVLERY
+683 FFQVLENIDKQFLRN
-691 YVYKATRKYLQ
+691 YLQ
-702 FSQNTARYSGST
+702 FSRNTARYSGST

-724 VSPFVELSPYSR
+724 VSPFVQEPPYYSG
-736 LDSRIKTNG
+736 LDPKFKTNG
-745 LVHFKSVTSS
+745 LIHFMSATTS

-801 QVSRPVNATIQTS
+801 QVSWPVNATIQSS
-814 LTHSESGLAEG
+814 LNHSECGLAEG

-832 DKCTHLL
+832 DECTHLS

-845 HHREELSLYAS
+845 QSREELSLYAS
-856 DGPCKDADSS
+856 DGPCRDADSS
-866 KLTYYIK
+866 KLTYYIQ
-873 FLPCECP
+873 FLPCKCP
-880 VGFQRSETSQSNC
+880 IGFQPSETSQSNC
-893 TCDCHRNI
+893 MCDCHSNI
-901 SRYVTCDIHR
+901 THYVTCDIHR
-911 ESFVRKYASNVWI
+911 ESFVRKYTSNVWI

-946 NSTSVNLNQQN
+946 NSTSVNLNQPN
-957 GADAQCAFN
+957 GADAQCAYN

-1068 DTCYFEGMDTYAK
+1068 DICYFEGMDTYAK

-1104 FSSKFSKVIGK
+1104 CSSKFSKVIGK

-1132 LLQVIFRVF
+1132 ILQVIFRVF
-1141 SFGTLTYAEGT
+1141 SFGTLTYADGT
-1152 VKVVWLPDATVGY
+1152 AKVVWLPDATVGY

-1183 GLVYTILVFSWQ
+1183 GLVYTVLVFSWQ
-1195 LLLRLPDWKI
+1195 WLLRLPDWKI

-1249 NVSNSPQVALF
+1249 NVSNSPQIALT
-1260 SVSLTTG
+1260 SISLTIG
-1267 GLLFLGYCGRV
+1267 GLFFLGFFGRV
-1278 YKKWPHDLLD
+1278 YKKWPLDLLE

-1294 LLLLSLV
+1294 LLFLSTI
-1301 TWYSLGDSESNRE
+1301 TWYSLDDSESNRE

-1369 QSPPPDE
+1369 QGSPPDE
-1376 DAHRFHELLDIIDRP
+1376 DTHRFHELLDIIDRP

-1399 AQRQQSAKPTHSVVE
+1399 AQKQQSAKPTRSVVE
-1414 IGQPLLQPHQE
+1414 ICQPLLQPHQE
-1425 RDSKFTS
+1425 GDSKFTS

>member
-1 MFGLTY
+1 MAVRMFGLTY
-7 LPTIILVTSLL
+7 LSTIILVASLL
-18 NSATAKVLY
+18 NSATDKVLY
-27 ITPSTSELCTTQ
+27 ITPSTSDLCTTQ

-83 TSNSSYTAI
+83 TSNGSHTMI
-92 VCMHHSYIKLNHS
+92 VCLNHSYIKLIHS
-105 QFIHISNMD
+105 QFIHVSNMD
-114 FSGYG
+114 FFGYG
-119 GINVQNV
+119 SINVRNV

-131 LNAVFDGQDKTETSL
+131 QNVVFDGQDKTKTSL
-146 SLFEST
+146 NLIEST

-157 CSVIYNFKDVVYW
+157 STINNILFNVKERVLWRLRYSS
-170 KWMQR
+170 
-175 DGFKLVDGLVVVIDS
+175 LVVVINS
-190 NISFSHCQFDNN
+190 SISFSQCKFDNN
-202 EVMISSHYSDDDTS
+202 EVNNKLFRNSLYA
-216 VMLLMNSWVAI
+216 VMLVINSLVAI
-227 DSSTFVNNIAVESY
+227 DSSTFVNNTVV
-241 RYGVNTYVIHQ
+241 RDDMCMYVIHQ
-252 ERGHVDISN
+252 SGGRVDISN

-267 SVDSYSVFKSTSG
+267 SADGVIDSFHG
-280 SLNVTNSSFSGNRGT
+280 SLNVTNSSFSGNTGSTDLLATITR
-295 YPSGK
+295 
-300 DKIFGGMFILFYSNI
+300 FGGVFSLFYSNV
-315 FARNNSFDNNNAD
+315 FARNNSFYNNSAIT
-328 FGGVLYSEESSVTF
+328 GGVLNSVRSSITL

-347 DYNHVYVDN
+347 DTHGSSDG
-356 GVGLLSASNSNIT
+356 GVLYAEDSNIT
-369 VKECNFTRNTAWRG
+369 VKECNFTHNTA
-383 AVIKVSNSFMIIEI
+383 
-397 GLFDSNHAKAEG
+397 LHG
-409 GVLNTGGSH
+409 GVLHAEDSH
-418 IIVKDCSFTHNTAQ
+418 IIVKDCNFTHNTAP

-438 ATSTLL
+438 ATARTLL
-444 TMTSSVVIAN
+444 TMKGSVVIAN
-454 NVATE
+454 NVATKD
-459 YATVYLGECEVNIW
+459 ATVYLDECEVNIW
-473 GDYVFSNNTGSFV
+473 GEHVIFSNNTGSFV
-486 AYRAH
+486 AYRAY

-496 YSNFL
+496 YTNFL
-501 NNQINAQDGNI
+501 NNQINTQDDNI
-512 LKGGAITLF
+512 LEGGAITLF

-527 AGSCNVS
+527 DGSCNVS
-534 YTHAENGGAIRSSE
+534 YNHAENGGAIRSSE
-548 SKVYVNGHLTVT
+548 SKVYVNGNLTVT

-574 NSEMNCSD
+574 YSEMNCSG

-604 TIKFSSV
+604 TIKLSSV
-611 HSIVKVVF
+611 HSTAKVVF
-619 INNTAEKGG
+619 TCNTAEKGG

-635 SKLYMLAGDLFS
+635 SKLYILGGTRHFPMQDLAYYVHGNS
-647 PIQVCYI
+647 
-654 ENTADY
+654 ADY

-683 FFQVLERY
+683 FFQVLGE
-691 YVYKATRKYLQ
+691 VDEKFLLQ
-702 FSQNTARYSGST
+702 LSRNTVTYSGST

-724 VSPFVELSPYSR
+724 VSPFVQDPPSGVNPKF
-736 LDSRIKTNG
+736 KTNG
-745 LVHFKSVTSS
+745 LVHFMSVTNT

-801 QVSRPVNATIQTS
+801 QVSRPINATIQSS

-832 DKCTHLL
+832 DKCTDLS

-845 HHREELSLYAS
+845 HDREELSLYAS

-866 KLTYYIK
+866 KLAYYIQ

-880 VGFQRSETSQSNC
+880 VGFQPSETSQSNC
-893 TCDCHRNI
+893 TCDCHSNI

-911 ESFVRKYASNVWI
+911 ESFVRKYTSNVWI

-1053 YITVLISWLNLELGI
+1053 YITVLIFWLNLELGI
-1068 DTCYFEGMDTYAK
+1068 DTCYFEGMDTYSK

-1093 FIVALVIIISS
+1093 FIVALVTIISS
-1104 FSSKFSKVIGK
+1104 YSSKFSKVIGK

-1141 SFGTLTYAEGT
+1141 SFGTLTYADGT
-1152 VKVVWLPDATVGY
+1152 AKVVWLPDATVGY

-1170 IALFLVAVLILVI
+1170 IALFLVAILILVI
-1183 GLVYTILVFSWQ
+1183 GLVYTVLVFSWQ
-1195 LLLRLPDWKI
+1195 WLLRLPDWKI
-1205 FKWSRNP
+1205 FKWSINP

-1231 WTGLLLLVRV
+1231 WTGLLLLIRV

-1249 NVSNSPQVALF
+1249 NVSNSPQVALI
-1260 SVSLTTG
+1260 SISLTIG
-1267 GLLFLGYCGRV
+1267 GLFFIKSFLGRV
-1278 YKKWPHDLLD
+1278 LYKKWPLDLLE

-1294 LLLLSLV
+1294 LLLLSLA

-1326 VLLIIILF
+1326 VLLIIILL

-1343 AKLHDKKFM
+1343 AKLHDKKYM

-1358 FRSHPPPSPRP
+1358 FHSHPPPSPRP

-1376 DAHRFHELLDIIDRP
+1376 DTHRFHQLMDIIDRP

-1399 AQRQQSAKPTHSVVE
+1399 AQRQQSAKPTRSVVE
-1414 IGQPLLQPHQE
+1414 IRQPLLQPHQE
-1425 RDSKFTS
+1425 

>member
-1 MFGLTY
+1 MPY
-7 LPTIILVTSLL
+7 LFVFVILITFL
-18 NSATAKVLY
+18 NLATAKVLY
-27 ITPSTSELCTTQ
+27 ITPSTSDLCTSQ

-71 DLTVSDVNNVSI
+71 DLTVSDVNNVFI
-83 TSNSSYTAI
+83 TSNGSLAAI
-92 VCMHHSYIKLNHS
+92 LCMNHSYINLYDS
-105 QFIHISNMD
+105 QSIHISNMD
-114 FSGYG
+114 FFGYG
-119 GINVQNV
+119 GIDVSNV

-131 LNAVFDGQDKTETSL
+131 QNAVFDGQDKTKTTL
-146 SLFEST
+146 WLIEST
-152 ANIIN
+152 AIIIN
-157 CSVIYNFKDVVYW
+157 CSFISNFKNVYDVEW
-170 KWMQR
+170 IWR
-175 DGFKLVDGLVVVIDS
+175 DDLVVVTDS
-190 NISFSHCQFDNN
+190 NITFSQCKFDNN
-202 EVMISSHYSDDDTS
+202 EVFYYPDDTS
-216 VMLLMNSWVAI
+216 VMSVINSWVTI
-227 DSSTFVNNIAVESY
+227 DSSTIVNNTHAT
-241 RYGVNTYVIHQ
+241 GWLGAYVIYQ
-252 ERGHVDISN
+252 DGGHVDISN
-261 SYFYNN
+261 SYFYGN
-267 SVDSYSVFKSTSG
+267 SATSIFMSTSG
-280 SLNVTNSSFSGNRGT
+280 SLNVTNSSFSGNTGT
-295 YPSGK
+295 SLAILIKSSGGVFTLYGS
-300 DKIFGGMFILFYSNI
+300 DV
-315 FARNNSFDNNNAD
+315 FARNNSFDNNYAPV
-328 FGGVLYSEESSVTF
+328 GGVLYSNSSDVML

-347 DYNHVYVDN
+347 DSNNAKYSG
-356 GVGLLSASNSNIT
+356 GVLYSRNSNIT
-369 VKECNFTRNTAWRG
+369 VKECNFT
-383 AVIKVSNSFMIIEI
+383 
-397 GLFDSNHAKAEG
+397 
-409 GVLNTGGSH
+409 
-418 IIVKDCSFTHNTAQ
+418 HNTAS

-438 ATSTLL
+438 AIKTLL
-444 TMTSSVVIAN
+444 TMNSSVVIAN

-459 YATVYLGECEVNIW
+459 YATVYLDECEVNI
-473 GDYVFSNNTGSFV
+473 GGEYVFSNNTGSFV
-486 AYRAH
+486 AYRAD
-491 VSFMG
+491 VLFMG
-496 YSNFL
+496 YTNFL
-501 NNQINAQDGNI
+501 NNQINTHDDNI
-512 LKGGAITLF
+512 LEGGAITLF
-521 LSVMRF
+521 LSVMHF
-527 AGSCNVS
+527 DGSCTVS
-534 YTHAENGGAIRSSE
+534 YNHAENGGAIRSSE
-548 SKVYVNGHLTVT
+548 SKVYVNGNLTVT

-604 TIKFSSV
+604 TIKLRSV
-611 HSIVKVVF
+611 YSTAKVVF
-619 INNTAEKGG
+619 ICNTAEKGG

-635 SKLYMLAGDLFS
+635 SKLYMLGSYYLTM
-647 PIQVCYI
+647 QVY
-654 ENTADY
+654 ELNSADY

-666 DDDTYTSTCSR
+666 DDDTYTSACSR

-683 FFQVLERY
+683 FFQVLGKVREEY
-691 YVYKATRKYLQ
+691 LRKYLQ
-702 FSQNTARYSGST
+702 FSQNTATYSGYT
-714 LYGGLLDRCA
+714 LYGGLLDRCT
-724 VSPFVELSPYSR
+724 VSPFVELLPDSR
-736 LDSRIKTNG
+736 LDPKFKNNG
-745 LVHFKSVTSS
+745 LIHFKSVITS

-780 YTLSKSVRKGE
+780 YTLSKAVRKGE

-801 QVSRPVNATIQTS
+801 QVSRRVNATIQSS

-832 DKCTHLL
+832 DKCTDLS

-845 HHREELSLYAS
+845 QRQEELSLYAS
-856 DGPCKDADSS
+856 DGPCKDADLSI
-866 KLTYYIK
+866 LTYYIQ
-873 FLPCECP
+873 FQPCECP
-880 VGFQRSETSQSNC
+880 IGFQLSETSQSNC
-893 TCDCHRNI
+893 TCDCHKNI
-901 SRYVTCDIHR
+901 NRYVTCDIHR

-924 SYDNSSGYLV
+924 SYDNSSGYLI
-934 YLNCPYDYCKPL
+934 YLNCPYDYCRPL
-946 NSTSVNLNQQN
+946 NSTSVNLNQPN
-957 GADAQCAFN
+957 GANAQCAFN

-1068 DTCYFEGMDTYAK
+1068 DTCYFEGMNTYAK

-1104 FSSKFSKVIGK
+1104 YSSKFSKVIGK

-1141 SFGTLTYAEGT
+1141 SFGTLTYADGT

-1183 GLVYTILVFSWQ
+1183 GLVYTVLVFSWQ
-1195 LLLRLPDWKI
+1195 WLLRLPDWKI

-1249 NVSNSPQVALF
+1249 NVSNSPQIALI
-1260 SVSLTTG
+1260 SISLTIG
-1267 GLLFLGYCGRV
+1267 GLFFIKSVLGRV
-1278 YKKWPHDLLD
+1278 YKKWPLDLLE

-1294 LLLLSLV
+1294 LLLLSLA
-1301 TWYSLGDSESNRE
+1301 TSYSLGDIESNRE

-1326 VLLIIILF
+1326 VLHIIILF

-1369 QSPPPDE
+1369 QSPPSDE
-1376 DAHRFHELLDIIDRP
+1376 DTHRFHQLLDIIDRP

-1399 AQRQQSAKPTHSVVE
+1399 AQRQQSAKPTRSVVE
-1414 IGQPLLQPHQE
+1414 IRQPLLQPHQE
-1425 RDSKFTS
+1425 

>member
-1 MFGLTY
+1 MLSLFLFV
-7 LPTIILVTSLL
+7 ILITFLS
-18 NSATAKVLY
+18 SATAKVLY
-27 ITPSTSELCTTQ
+27 ITPSTSDLCNTQ

-64 GTHHLTA
+64 GTHYLTA
-71 DLTVSDVNNVSI
+71 NLTVSDVNNVSI
-83 TSNSSYTAI
+83 TSNGSHAAN
-92 VCMHHSYIKLNHS
+92 VCMNHSYINFTHS

-114 FSGYG
+114 FFGYG
-119 GINVQNV
+119 GINVSNV

-131 LNAVFDGQDKTETSL
+131 QNAVFDGQDKTAMSL
-146 SLFEST
+146 WLIAST
-152 ANIIN
+152 ANITN
-157 CSVIYNFKDVVYW
+157 CSYISNIKKVV
-170 KWMQR
+170 
-175 DGFKLVDGLVVVIDS
+175 VDGKQRESLVVVIDS
-190 NISFSHCQFDNN
+190 DISFRQCNIDNN
-202 EVMISSHYSDDDTS
+202 EVTIVGSIADYHSIGNGVMS
-216 VMLLMNSWVAI
+216 VINSWVII
-227 DSSTFVNNIAVESY
+227 DSSTFANNTAAEYQDLEGINLIS
-241 RYGVNTYVIHQ
+241 Q
-252 ERGHVDISN
+252 KRGHVDIRN
-261 SYFYNN
+261 SHFYNN
-267 SVDSYSVFKSTSG
+267 SADSVILLFRD
-280 SLNVTNSSFSGNRGT
+280 SLIVTNSSFSGNT
-295 YPSGK
+295 LSTSFSGA
-300 DKIFGGMFILFYSNI
+300 ISLWYSNV
-315 FARNNSFDNNNAD
+315 FARNNSFYANL
-328 FGGVLYSEESSVTF
+328 GGALHFTRSSVIL
-342 ETCSF
+342 ETCSL
-347 DYNHVYVDN
+347 DYNHAEDN
-356 GVGLLSASNSNIT
+356 RGVLHARSSDIT
-369 VKECNFTRNTAWRG
+369 VKDCNFTN
-383 AVIKVSNSFMIIEI
+383 N
-397 GLFDSNHAKAEG
+397 EG
-409 GVLNTGGSH
+409 PV
-418 IIVKDCSFTHNTAQ
+418 
-432 KGAVIY
+432 
-438 ATSTLL
+438 
-444 TMTSSVVIAN
+444 
-454 NVATE
+454 
-459 YATVYLGECEVNIW
+459 VYLDDSEVYIR
-473 GDYVFSNNTGSFV
+473 GDYVIFSNNTESFV
-486 AYRAH
+486 AYRAY

-496 YSNFL
+496 YTNFV
-501 NNQINAQDGNI
+501 NNQINAQDYNI
-512 LKGGAITLF
+512 LEGGAITLF
-521 LSVMRF
+521 LSVLHF
-527 AGSCNVS
+527 DGSCNVS
-534 YTHAENGGAIRSSE
+534 YNHAENGGAIHSSE
-548 SKVYVNGHLTVT
+548 SKVYVNGNLTVT
-560 HNSANESGGGIYLY
+560 HNSANENGGGIYLY

-604 TIKFSSV
+604 TIKLRSV
-611 HSIVKVVF
+611 HSTAKVVF
-619 INNTAEKGG
+619 INNIAEKGG

-635 SKLYMLAGDLFS
+635 SKLYMLGDLFS
-647 PIQVCYI
+647 SMQVYYAG
-654 ENTADY
+654 NSADY
-660 GAAMFV
+660 GAAIFV

-683 FFQVLERY
+683 FFQVLGDIRERY
-691 YVYKATRKYLQ
+691 LRNYLQ

-724 VSPFVELSPYSR
+724 VSPFVQGGPNSHLTPYRSG
-736 LDSRIKTNG
+736 LDLKFKTNG
-745 LVHFKSVTSS
+745 LVHFKSATNS

-760 SSGPVKVCH
+760 SSGSVKVCH

-801 QVSRPVNATIQTS
+801 QVSRPVNATIQSS

-825 QLSREIR
+825 QLSQEIR
-832 DKCTHLL
+832 DKCTDLS

-845 HHREELSLYAS
+845 HDREELSLYAS
-856 DGPCKDADSS
+856 DGPCRDADSS
-866 KLTYYIK
+866 KLMYSIQ

-880 VGFQRSETSQSNC
+880 IGFQLSETSQSNC

-901 SRYVTCDIHR
+901 SRFVTCDIHR
-911 ESFVRKYASNVWI
+911 ESFVRKYTSNVWI
-924 SYDNSSGYLV
+924 SYDNSSGYLA

-957 GADAQCAFN
+957 GADAQCAFD

-1053 YITVLISWLNLELGI
+1053 YITVLVSWLNLELGI
-1068 DTCYFEGMDTYAK
+1068 NTCYFEGMDTYAK

-1093 FIVALVIIISS
+1093 FIVVLVIIISS
-1104 FSSKFSKVIGK
+1104 YSSKFSKVIGK

-1141 SFGTLTYAEGT
+1141 SFGTLTYADGT
-1152 VKVVWLPDATVGY
+1152 VKVVWLPDATVRY

-1170 IALFLVAVLILVI
+1170 IALFLVAVFILVI
-1183 GLVYTILVFSWQ
+1183 GLVYTVLVFSWQ
-1195 LLLRLPDWKI
+1195 WLLRLPDWKI
-1205 FKWSRNP
+1205 FKWTRNP

-1249 NVSNSPQVALF
+1249 NVSNSPQIALI
-1260 SVSLTTG
+1260 SISLTIG
-1267 GLLFLGYCGRV
+1267 GLFFLGFFGKI
-1278 YKKWPHDLLD
+1278 YKKWPLDLLE

-1294 LLLLSLV
+1294 LQLLSLV

-1352 TQINSF
+1352 PQINSF
-1358 FRSHPPPSPRP
+1358 FRSHPPLSPRP

-1376 DAHRFHELLDIIDRP
+1376 DTHRFHELLDIIDRP

-1399 AQRQQSAKPTHSVVE
+1399 AQRQQSAKPTRSVVE
-1414 IGQPLLQPHQE
+1414 IRQPLLQPHQE
-1425 RDSKFTS
+1425 

>member
-1 MFGLTY
+1 MPYFFLF
-7 LPTIILVTSLL
+7 IISLL

-27 ITPSTSELCTTQ
+27 VTPSTSDLCTTQ

-49 TSSYISSNTTLVFTA
+49 TSNYISSNTTLVFTA

-71 DLTVSDVNNVSI
+71 DLTVSDVSNVSI
-83 TSNSSYTAI
+83 TSNGSHAAV
-92 VCMHHSYIKLNHS
+92 VCTFLPFNISFNHSY
-105 QFIHISNMD
+105 FINISNLK
-114 FSGYG
+114 FVGCG
-119 GINVQNV
+119 ATNVLNV
-126 EEFVL
+126 EECVL
-131 LNAVFDGQDKTETSL
+131 QNVVFDGQGFTETILKLTGSTGEITSCSFISGIQGTLDEYESIHSKNYSTESDIIVILHLYL
-146 SLFEST
+146 SEREMPVC
-152 ANIIN
+152 NN
-157 CSVIYNFKDVVYW
+157 GV
-170 KWMQR
+170 
-175 DGFKLVDGLVVVIDS
+175 VVVIDS
-190 NISFSHCQFDNN
+190 FVRFIQCIFTNNKVLAGGVMLVMESLITIDRSTFFNN
-202 EVMISSHYSDDDTS
+202 EGRGFYEYAAS
-216 VMLLMNSWVAI
+216 
-227 DSSTFVNNIAVESY
+227 NNCFGKVIHLQESY
-241 RYGVNTYVIHQ
+241 
-252 ERGHVDISN
+252 VDISN

-267 SVDSYSVFKSTSG
+267 SVYGGLILSSLG
-280 SLNVTNSSFSGNRGT
+280 SLNLMNSTFNKNT
-295 YPSGK
+295 A
-300 DKIFGGMFILFYSNI
+300 DVGGVLCLYKSQVLAF
-315 FARNNSFDNNNAD
+315 NNYFDNNNAN
-328 FGGVLYSEESSVTF
+328 FRGGVLYSRSNSFIKLEK
-342 ETCSF
+342 CSF
-347 DYNHVYVDN
+347 HSNHAN
-356 GVGLLSASNSNIT
+356 GWGGSLYTQRSNIT
-369 VKECNFTRNTAWRG
+369 VKDCN
-383 AVIKVSNSFMIIEI
+383 
-397 GLFDSNHAKAEG
+397 
-409 GVLNTGGSH
+409 
-418 IIVKDCSFTHNTAQ
+418 FTHNTAP

-438 ATSTLL
+438 ADEGFIRLVNCSFGSNYANFCGGGLFVRGSEITTKDCNFTRNIAPDGAVIFAECYGESVSIKNSIVTSNIATESATVILNRCTGTIESTLFL
-444 TMTSSVVIAN
+444 
-454 NVATE
+454 
-459 YATVYLGECEVNIW
+459 
-473 GDYVFSNNTGSFV
+473 NNTGSFT
-486 AYRAH
+486 AINTH
-491 VSFMG
+491 ISFTGNAKFMNNRINSKADNSQDKG
-496 YSNFL
+496 AITLSLSNVYFEGFC
-501 NNQINAQDGNI
+501 NFFCNHAE
-512 LKGGAITLF
+512 KGGAI
-521 LSVMRF
+521 
-527 AGSCNVS
+527 
-534 YTHAENGGAIRSSE
+534 HSSE
-548 SKVYVNGHLTVT
+548 SKVYVNGHLTVA

-574 NSEMNCSD
+574 NSEMSCSG

-604 TIKFSSV
+604 TIKLSSV
-611 HSIVKVVF
+611 YKVSVVF

-635 SKLYMLAGDLFS
+635 SKLYMLGDFFS
-647 PIQVCYI
+647 LIQVYY
-654 ENTADY
+654 ERNSADY
-660 GAAMFV
+660 GAALFV

-683 FFQVLERY
+683 FFQVLGEISETELRECL
-691 YVYKATRKYLQ
+691 R
-702 FSQNTARYSGST
+702 FSQNAGRYSGST

-724 VSPFVELSPYSR
+724 VSPFVERSRYSR
-736 LDSRIKTNG
+736 LDPKFKTNG
-745 LVHFKSVTSS
+745 LLYFESATDS

-769 CDNEEY
+769 CDNKEY

-801 QVSRPVNATIQTS
+801 QVSRPVNATIQSS

-825 QLSREIR
+825 QLFQEIR
-832 DKCTHLL
+832 DKCTDLS
-839 FSITST
+839 FGITST
-845 HHREELSLYAS
+845 HDQEELSLYAS
-856 DGPCKDADSS
+856 DGPCRDADSS
-866 KLTYYIK
+866 KLTYYIQ

-880 VGFQRSETSQSNC
+880 IGFQLSETSQSNC
-893 TCDCHRNI
+893 TCNCHRNI
-901 SRYVTCDIHR
+901 SRYVTCDIRR
-911 ESFVRKYASNVWI
+911 ESFVRKYTSNVWI

-934 YLNCPYDYCKPL
+934 YLNCPYDYCKPIK
-946 NSTSVNLNQQN
+946 STSVNLNQPN

-1093 FIVALVIIISS
+1093 FIVALVIIISTY
-1104 FSSKFSKVIGK
+1104 SSKFSKVIGK
-1115 KDPVAT
+1115 KNPVAT

-1141 SFGTLTYAEGT
+1141 SFGTLTYADGT
-1152 VKVVWLPDATVGY
+1152 AKVVWLPDATVGY

-1183 GLVYTILVFSWQ
+1183 GLVYTVLVFSWQ
-1195 LLLRLPDWKI
+1195 WLLRLPDWKI
-1205 FKWSRNP
+1205 FKWTRNP

-1249 NVSNSPQVALF
+1249 NVSNSPQVALT
-1260 SVSLTTG
+1260 SISLTIG
-1267 GLLFLGYCGRV
+1267 GLFFLGFFGRV
-1278 YKKWPHDLLD
+1278 YKKWPLDLLE

-1294 LLLLSLV
+1294 LLFLSTI
-1301 TWYSLGDSESNRE
+1301 TWYTLDDSESNRE

-1358 FRSHPPPSPRP
+1358 SHPPPSPSGP

-1376 DAHRFHELLDIIDRP
+1376 DTHRFHELLDIIDRP

-1399 AQRQQSAKPTHSVVE
+1399 AQRQQSAKPTRSVVE
-1414 IGQPLLQPHQE
+1414 IRQPLLQPHQE
-1425 RDSKFTS
+1425 

>member
-1 MFGLTY
+1 MAVRMFGLTY
-7 LPTIILVTSLL
+7 LPMIVLVASFL

-27 ITPSTSELCTTQ
+27 ITPSTSDLCTTQ

-71 DLTVSDVNNVSI
+71 NLTVSDVNNVSI
-83 TSNSSYTAI
+83 TSNGSYTAI
-92 VCMHHSYIKLNHS
+92 VCMHRSYINLNHS

-114 FSGYG
+114 FFGYG
-119 GINVQNV
+119 GINVSNV

-131 LNAVFDGQDKTETSL
+131 QNAVFDGQDEGKMSL

-157 CSVIYNFKDVVYW
+157 CTINNYCSYILFDIKKSYSAER
-170 KWMQR
+170 MQ
-175 DGFKLVDGLVVVIDS
+175 KYSLVVVMDS
-190 NISFSHCQFDNN
+190 NVSFSQCKFDNN
-202 EVMISSHYSDDDTS
+202 EVLNNKIRKSYYS
-216 VMLLMNSWVAI
+216 VMSVINSWVAI
-227 DSSTFVNNIAVESY
+227 DSSTFVNNTALRQRDY
-241 RYGVNTYVIHQ
+241 VNVICQ

-261 SYFYNN
+261 SFFYN
-267 SVDSYSVFKSTSG
+267 SAEMVIKSFFG
-280 SLNVTNSSFSGNRGT
+280 SLNVTNSSFSGNTGT
-295 YPSGK
+295 DLYRVT
-300 DKIFGGMFILFYSNI
+300 FGGVFRLWHSNV
-315 FARNNSFDNNNAD
+315 FAQNNSFDNNSAD
-328 FGGVLYSEESSVTF
+328 YGGVLESDASSIIL

-347 DYNHVYVDN
+347 DSNN
-356 GVGLLSASNSNIT
+356 AKEGGVLHAKTSNIT
-369 VKECNFTRNTAWRG
+369 VKDCN
-383 AVIKVSNSFMIIEI
+383 
-397 GLFDSNHAKAEG
+397 
-409 GVLNTGGSH
+409 
-418 IIVKDCSFTHNTAQ
+418 FTHNTAS

-438 ATSTLL
+438 AKETLL
-444 TMTSSVVIAN
+444 TMNSSVVIAN
-454 NVATE
+454 NVATK
-459 YATVYLGECEVNIW
+459 YATIYLYECTCDSVNIR
-473 GDYVFSNNTGSFV
+473 GDYVKFSNNTGSFV
-486 AYRAH
+486 AYRAY

-496 YSNFL
+496 YTNFL
-501 NNQINAQDGNI
+501 NNQINAQDDNI
-512 LKGGAITLF
+512 LEGGAITLF

-527 AGSCNVS
+527 GGSCNVS
-534 YTHAENGGAIRSSE
+534 HNHAENGGAIRSSE
-548 SKVYVNGHLTVT
+548 SKVFVNGHLTVT

-582 CSLQLSHNTAK
+582 CSLQLLHNTAK

-604 TIKFSSV
+604 TIKLCYVYST
-611 HSIVKVVF
+611 VKVVF

-635 SKLYMLAGDLFS
+635 SKLYIIRGRGRFTFKVYYLGNS
-647 PIQVCYI
+647 
-654 ENTADY
+654 ADY

-677 KLKGEC
+677 KLKSEC
-683 FFQVLERY
+683 FFQLLGQILNREY
-691 YVYKATRKYLQ
+691 FAKYLQ
-702 FSQNTARYSGST
+702 FSQNTATYSGST

-724 VSPFVELSPYSR
+724 VSHFIQQPPHDSG
-736 LDSRIKTNG
+736 LDPKFKTNG
-745 LVHFKSVTSS
+745 LVHFKSSTAS

-769 CDNEEY
+769 CDKEEY

-780 YTLSKSVRKGE
+780 YTLSKAVRKGE

-801 QVSRPVNATIQTS
+801 QVSRPVNATIQSS

-832 DKCTHLL
+832 DKCTDLS

-845 HHREELSLYAS
+845 QGHEELSLYAS
-856 DGPCKDADSS
+856 DGPCRDADSS
-866 KLTYYIK
+866 KLTYYIQ
-873 FLPCECP
+873 FLSCECP
-880 VGFQRSETSQSNC
+880 IGFQLSETSQSNC

-911 ESFVRKYASNVWI
+911 ESFVRKYTSNVWI

-946 NSTSVNLNQQN
+946 NSTSVNLNQPN

-1004 AAILAGIALVTLL
+1004 TAILAGIALVTLL

-1104 FSSKFSKVIGK
+1104 YSSKFSKVIGK

-1141 SFGTLTYAEGT
+1141 SFGTLTYADGT

-1183 GLVYTILVFSWQ
+1183 GLVYTVLVFSWQ
-1195 LLLRLPDWKI
+1195 WLLRLPDWKI

-1249 NVSNSPQVALF
+1249 NVSNSPQVALI
-1260 SVSLTTG
+1260 SSCICIG
-1267 GLLFLGYCGRV
+1267 GLFFLGFLGKI
-1278 YKKWPHDLLD
+1278 YKKWPLDLLE

-1301 TWYSLGDSESNRE
+1301 TSYSLGDSESNRE

-1376 DAHRFHELLDIIDRP
+1376 DTHRYHELLDIIDRP

-1399 AQRQQSAKPTHSVVE
+1399 AQRQQSAKPTRSVVE
-1414 IGQPLLQPHQE
+1414 IRQPLLQPHQE
-1425 RDSKFTS
+1425 

>member
-1 MFGLTY
+1 MLYIFLF
-7 LPTIILVTSLL
+7 IISLL
-18 NSATAKVLY
+18 NLATAKVLY
-27 ITPSTSELCTTQ
+27 ITPSTSDLCTTQ

-83 TSNSSYTAI
+83 TSNGSHAAI
-92 VCMHHSYIKLNHS
+92 VYMIHSYINLNHS
-105 QFIHISNMD
+105 QFIHISNID
-114 FSGYG
+114 FFGYG
-119 GINVQNV
+119 GISVLNA

-131 LNAVFDGQDKTETSL
+131 QNAVIDGQHKTKMLLKLTK
-146 SLFEST
+146 ST

-157 CSVIYNFKDVVYW
+157 CSYISNFVVFINTYGYRR
-170 KWMQR
+170 QEE
-175 DGFKLVDGLVVVIDS
+175 DLVVVIDS
-190 NISFSHCQFDNN
+190 NISFSQCKFDNN
-202 EVMISSHYSDDDTS
+202 EVLKKSIHQKSLMS
-216 VMLLMNSWVAI
+216 VINSWVAI
-227 DSSTFVNNIAVESY
+227 DSSTFVSNTDAA
-241 RYGVNTYVIHQ
+241 RDWHGVNAFVIHQ
-252 ERGHVDISN
+252 ESGHIDISN
-261 SYFYNN
+261 SYFYFN
-267 SVDSYSVFKSTSG
+267 SADSVFKSTSG
-280 SLNVTNSSFSGNRGT
+280 SLNVTNSSFSRNTGT
-295 YPSGK
+295 DLVSVFAR
-300 DKIFGGMFILFYSNI
+300 FGGVFTMYDSKV
-315 FARNNSFDNNNAD
+315 FARNNSFDNNYAGV
-328 FGGVLYSEESSVTF
+328 GGVLYSKESSVTF

-347 DYNHVYVDN
+347 DSNNADDSG
-356 GVGLLSASNSNIT
+356 GVLYAYDSNIT
-369 VKECNFTRNTAWRG
+369 VKECNFTCNTARSG
-383 AVIKVSNSFMIIEI
+383 AVLEVLNSFMIFETS
-397 GLFDSNHAKAEG
+397 LFDFNHAEVEG
-409 GVLNTGGSH
+409 GVLYTVGCH
-418 IIVKDCSFTHNTAQ
+418 IIVKDCNFTHNTAT

-438 ATSTLL
+438 AFRTLL
-444 TMTSSVVIAN
+444 TMNSSVVIAN

-459 YATVYLGECEVNIW
+459 YATVYLDKCEVNIW
-473 GDYVFSNNTGSFV
+473 GDYVTLSNNTGSFV
-486 AYRAH
+486 AYKSY

-496 YSNFL
+496 YTNFL
-501 NNQINAQDGNI
+501 NNQINAQDGSI
-512 LKGGAITLF
+512 LEGGAITLF
-521 LSVMRF
+521 LSVMHF
-527 AGSCNVS
+527 DGSCNVS
-534 YTHAENGGAIRSSE
+534 YNHAENGGAIRSSE
-548 SKVYVNGHLTVT
+548 SKVYVNGNLTVT

-593 SRGGGIHAIAS
+593 SRGGGIHTIAS
-604 TIKFSSV
+604 TIKL
-611 HSIVKVVF
+611 HSEHFYTSFVVYT
-619 INNTAEKGG
+619 NNTAEKGG

-635 SKLYMLAGDLFS
+635 SKLYMLVDFSS
-647 PIQVCYI
+647 PIHICY
-654 ENTADY
+654 EGNSADY

-677 KLKGEC
+677 RLKGEC
-683 FFQVLERY
+683 FFQMLG
-691 YVYKATRKYLQ
+691 KFKKYLQ
-702 FSQNTARYSGST
+702 FSQNTATYSGST

-724 VSPFVELSPYSR
+724 VSPFVQEPPSNLG
-736 LDSRIKTNG
+736 LDPKFKTNG
-745 LVHFKSVTSS
+745 LVHFKSVTNS

-769 CDNEEY
+769 CDNKKY

-801 QVSRPVNATIQTS
+801 QVSRPVNATIQSS
-814 LTHSESGLAEG
+814 LNHSESGLAEG

-832 DKCTHLL
+832 DKCTDLS

-845 HHREELSLYAS
+845 QCREELSLYAS
-856 DGPCKDADSS
+856 DGPCKDVDSS
-866 KLTYYIK
+866 KLTYYIQ

-880 VGFQRSETSQSNC
+880 IGFQPSETSKSNC
-893 TCDCHRNI
+893 MCDCHRSI
-901 SRYVTCDIHR
+901 GRYVTCDIHR
-911 ESFVRKYASNVWI
+911 ESFVRKYTSNVWI

-946 NSTSVNLNQQN
+946 NSTSVNLNQPN

-1093 FIVALVIIISS
+1093 FIVVLVIIISS
-1104 FSSKFSKVIGK
+1104 YSSKFSKVIGK

-1141 SFGTLTYAEGT
+1141 SFGTLTYADGT
-1152 VKVVWLPDATVGY
+1152 AKVVWLPDATIGY
-1165 LDGKH
+1165 LYGKH

-1183 GLVYTILVFSWQ
+1183 GLVYTVLVFSWQ
-1195 LLLRLPDWKI
+1195 WLLRLPDWKI

-1249 NVSNSPQVALF
+1249 NVSNSPQIALT
-1260 SVSLTTG
+1260 SISLTIG
-1267 GLLFLGYCGRV
+1267 GLFFLRFRGKM
-1278 YKKWPHDLLD
+1278 YKKWPLDLLE

-1294 LLLLSLV
+1294 LLFLSSV
-1301 TWYSLGDSESNRE
+1301 TSYSLDDSESNRE

-1376 DAHRFHELLDIIDRP
+1376 DTHRFHELLDIIDRP

-1399 AQRQQSAKPTHSVVE
+1399 AQRQQSAKPTRSVVE
-1414 IGQPLLQPHQE
+1414 IRQPLLQPHQE
-1425 RDSKFTS
+1425 

>member
-1 MFGLTY
+1 MPY
-7 LPTIILVTSLL
+7 LFLFVILITFL

-27 ITPSTSELCTTQ
+27 ITPSTSDLCTTQ

-71 DLTVSDVNNVSI
+71 NLTVSDVNNVSI
-83 TSNSSYTAI
+83 TSNGSHTTI
-92 VCMHHSYIKLNHS
+92 VCMNHSYINLIHS
-105 QFIHISNMD
+105 QSIHVSNMD
-114 FSGYG
+114 FFGYG
-119 GINVQNV
+119 GINVLNV

-131 LNAVFDGQDKTETSL
+131 LNTVLNGQDKTKTSL
-146 SLFEST
+146 RLIEST

-157 CSVIYNFKDVVYW
+157 CSFISNTIEDIPVMYLKMTDI
-170 KWMQR
+170 
-175 DGFKLVDGLVVVIDS
+175 DGLLVPYVLHSSVVVIDS
-190 NISFSHCQFDNN
+190 DTSFSQCKLDNN
-202 EVMISSHYSDDDTS
+202 VVKDSYS
-216 VMLLMNSWVAI
+216 VMSVINSWVAV
-227 DSSTFVNNIAVESY
+227 DSSTFVNNTAASY
-241 RYGVNTYVIHQ
+241 TRMYAISQ
-252 ERGHVDISN
+252 EGGHVDISN

-267 SVDSYSVFKSTSG
+267 SNILFGSFNS
-280 SLNVTNSSFSGNRGT
+280 SLNVTNSSFSGNRGV
-295 YPSGK
+295 YHLLQYHGN
-300 DKIFGGMFILFYSNI
+300 IL
-315 FARNNSFDNNNAD
+315 FARNSSFYNNNAIY
-328 FGGVLYSEESSVTF
+328 GGVLHSEESSVML

-347 DYNHVYVDN
+347 DSNHAYY
-356 GVGLLSASNSNIT
+356 GLLYATESNII
-369 VKECNFTRNTAWRG
+369 VEDCNFTHSTASVG
-383 AVIKVSNSFMIIEI
+383 AVISF
-397 GLFDSNHAKAEG
+397 F
-409 GVLNTGGSH
+409 
-418 IIVKDCSFTHNTAQ
+418 
-432 KGAVIY
+432 
-438 ATSTLL
+438 
-444 TMTSSVVIAN
+444 
-454 NVATE
+454 
-459 YATVYLGECEVNIW
+459 ECEVNIR
-473 GDYVFSNNTGSFV
+473 GDYAIVSNNTGSFV
-486 AYRAH
+486 ASRSY
-491 VSFMG
+491 VLFMG
-496 YSNFL
+496 YTNFL
-501 NNQINAQDGNI
+501 NNQINAQDVDF
-512 LKGGAITLF
+512 LGGAITLF
-521 LSVMRF
+521 LSVIHF
-527 AGSCNVS
+527 DGSCNVS
-534 YTHAENGGAIRSSE
+534 HNRAENGGAIHLSE
-548 SKVYVNGHLTVT
+548 SKVYVNGNLTVT

-582 CSLQLSHNTAK
+582 CTLQLSHNTAK

-604 TIKFSSV
+604 TIKLCSV
-611 HSIVKVVF
+611 SNSVYWPSTVTVVVF
-619 INNTAEKGG
+619 INNTAEEGG

-635 SKLYMLAGDLFS
+635 SKLYIFGDFFS
-647 PIQVCYI
+647 RMRVHYE
-654 ENTADY
+654 ENSADY

-666 DDDTYTSTCSR
+666 NDDTYTSTCSR

-683 FFQVLERY
+683 FFQVMDRY
-691 YVYKATRKYLQ
+691 YTPGNYLIYL
-702 FSQNTARYSGST
+702 SQNTAVYSGAT

-724 VSPFVELSPYSR
+724 VSAFAQQAYYGQNPKF
-736 LDSRIKTNG
+736 KTNG
-745 LVHFKSVTSS
+745 LIHFKSATNS

-769 CDNEEY
+769 CDNKEY

-780 YTLSKSVRKGE
+780 HTLSKSVRKGE

-801 QVSRPVNATIQTS
+801 QVSRPVNATIQSS

-825 QLSREIR
+825 QLLREIR
-832 DKCTHLL
+832 DKCTDLS

-845 HHREELSLYAS
+845 QCQEELSLYAS

-866 KLTYYIK
+866 KLTYYIQ
-873 FLPCECP
+873 FQPCECP
-880 VGFQRSETSQSNC
+880 IGFQLSETSQSNC
-893 TCDCHRNI
+893 TCDCHSNI

-911 ESFVRKYASNVWI
+911 ESFVRKYTSNVWI

-946 NSTSVNLNQQN
+946 NSTSVNLNQPN

-1053 YITVLISWLNLELGI
+1053 YITVLVSWLNLELGI

-1093 FIVALVIIISS
+1093 FIVALVIFISS
-1104 FSSKFSKVIGK
+1104 YSSKFSKVIGK

-1141 SFGTLTYAEGT
+1141 SFGTLTYADGT

-1183 GLVYTILVFSWQ
+1183 GLVYTVLVFSWQ
-1195 LLLRLPDWKI
+1195 WLLRLPDWKI
-1205 FKWSRNP
+1205 FRWSRNP

-1241 VLHLVAAV
+1241 VLYLVAAV
-1249 NVSNSPQVALF
+1249 NVSNSPQVALT
-1260 SVSLTTG
+1260 SICVCIG
-1267 GLLFLGYCGRV
+1267 GLLFLGFLGRV
-1278 YKKWPHDLLD
+1278 YKKWPLDLLE

-1294 LLLLSLV
+1294 LQLLSIV
-1301 TWYSLGDSESNRE
+1301 TWYSLDDSESNRE
-1314 AAAYTSVTITLI
+1314 AAAYTSVTISLI

-1358 FRSHPPPSPRP
+1358 FRSHPPPSPSGP

-1376 DAHRFHELLDIIDRP
+1376 DTHRFHQLLDIIDRP

-1399 AQRQQSAKPTHSVVE
+1399 AQRQQSAKPTRSVVE
-1414 IGQPLLQPHQE
+1414 IRQPLLQPHQE
-1425 RDSKFTS
+1425 

>member
-1 MFGLTY
+1 MPYPFLF
-7 LPTIILVTSLL
+7 LILITSL

-27 ITPSTSELCTTQ
+27 ITPSTSDLCTTR

-49 TSSYISSNTTLVFTA
+49 TSNYISSNTTLVFTA

-83 TSNSSYTAI
+83 TLNGSHAAI
-92 VCMHHSYIKLNHS
+92 VCMNHSYINVIHS

-114 FSGYG
+114 FFGYG
-119 GINVQNV
+119 GINVSNV
-126 EEFVL
+126 EDFVL

-152 ANIIN
+152 ASIIN
-157 CSVIYNFKDVVYW
+157 CSYISNIKGVAYG
-170 KWMQR
+170 KWMR
-175 DGFKLVDGLVVVIDS
+175 RDGLVVVIDS
-190 NISFSHCQFDNN
+190 NISFSQCNVDNN
-202 EVMISSHYSDDDTS
+202 KVMISSYYYHNS
-216 VMLLMNSWVAI
+216 VLSVINSWVTI
-227 DSSTFVNNIAVESY
+227 DSSTFVNNTGSIASNWGY
-241 RYGVNTYVIHQ
+241 TKIQ
-252 ERGHVDISN
+252 EGGHVDISN
-261 SYFYNN
+261 CYFYNN
-267 SVDSYSVFKSTSG
+267 SAEGVIKYSGG
-280 SLNVTNSSFSGNRGT
+280 SLNVTNSSFIGNTGR
-295 YPSGK
+295 
-300 DKIFGGMFILFYSNI
+300 DLDRVIIGGVFTLDNSNV

-328 FGGVLYSEESSVTF
+328 DGGVLNSRGGSVMLD
-342 ETCSF
+342 TCSF
-347 DYNHVYVDN
+347 DSNY
-356 GVGLLSASNSNIT
+356 GVWGGGVLSAWDTNIT
-369 VKECNFTRNTAWRG
+369 VK
-383 AVIKVSNSFMIIEI
+383 
-397 GLFDSNHAKAEG
+397 
-409 GVLNTGGSH
+409 
-418 IIVKDCSFTHNTAQ
+418 DCTLTHNTAL

-438 ATSTLL
+438 AISTLL
-444 TMTSSVVIAN
+444 TMKSSVVIAN
-454 NVATE
+454 NVATD
-459 YATVYLGECEVNIW
+459 YATVYLDKCEVNIW
-473 GDYVFSNNTGSFV
+473 GNNVIFSNNTGSFV

-496 YSNFL
+496 YIYFVVNY
-501 NNQINAQDGNI
+501 QINAQYGNN
-512 LKGGAITLF
+512 LEGGAVTVF
-521 LSVMRF
+521 RSVINF
-527 AGSCNVS
+527 ADGACNIF
-534 YTHAENGGAIRSSE
+534 YNHAENGGAIRSSE
-548 SKVYVNGHLTVT
+548 SKVYVTGHLTVT
-560 HNSANESGGGIYLY
+560 HNSANVNGGGIYLY
-574 NSEMNCSD
+574 SSEMNCTG
-582 CSLQLSHNTAK
+582 CSLQLLHNTAK

-604 TIKFSSV
+604 IIKLCSEYSV
-611 HSIVKVVF
+611 MFTS
-619 INNTAEKGG
+619 NTAKKGG

-635 SKLYMLAGDLFS
+635 SKLYIIRGTYSVIM
-647 PIQVCYI
+647 QVYYVR
-654 ENTADY
+654 NFADY

-666 DDDTYTSTCSR
+666 DDNTYTNTCSR
-677 KLKGEC
+677 KLNGEC
-683 FFQVLERY
+683 FFQVLGGFSEI
-691 YVYKATRKYLQ
+691 KLRKYLQ
-702 FSQNTARYSGST
+702 FSQNTVRSSGSN

-724 VSPFVELSPYSR
+724 VSTFAELSPFLR
-736 LDSRIKTNG
+736 VDPEFRTNG
-745 LVHFKSVTSS
+745 LVYFKSVTNS

-801 QVSRPVNATIQTS
+801 QVSRPVNATIQSS

-825 QLSREIR
+825 QLFQEIR
-832 DKCTHLL
+832 DKCTDLS
-839 FSITST
+839 FGITST
-845 HHREELSLYAS
+845 HDQEELSLYAS
-856 DGPCKDADSS
+856 DGPCRDADSS
-866 KLTYYIK
+866 KLTYYIQ

-880 VGFQRSETSQSNC
+880 IGFQLSETSQSNC
-893 TCDCHRNI
+893 TCNCHRNI
-901 SRYVTCDIHR
+901 SRYVTCDIRR
-911 ESFVRKYASNVWI
+911 ESFVRKYTSNVWI

-934 YLNCPYDYCKPL
+934 YLNCPYDYCKPIK
-946 NSTSVNLNQQN
+946 STSVNLNQPN

-1017 LTLNMT
+1017 LALNMT

-1104 FSSKFSKVIGK
+1104 YSSKFSKVIGK

-1141 SFGTLTYAEGT
+1141 SFGTLTYADGT

-1183 GLVYTILVFSWQ
+1183 GLVYTVLVFSWQ
-1195 LLLRLPDWKI
+1195 WLLRLPDWKI

-1249 NVSNSPQVALF
+1249 NVSNSPQIALI
-1260 SVSLTTG
+1260 SISLTIG
-1267 GLLFLGYCGRV
+1267 GLFFIKGFLGRV
-1278 YKKWPHDLLD
+1278 YKKWPLDLLE

-1294 LLLLSLV
+1294 IQLLSLV
-1301 TWYSLGDSESNRE
+1301 PWYSLGDSESNRE

-1376 DAHRFHELLDIIDRP
+1376 DTHRFHELLDIIDRP
-1391 ANTNDYEL
+1391 ANTNDYKL
-1399 AQRQQSAKPTHSVVE
+1399 AQRQQSAKPTRSVVE
-1414 IGQPLLQPHQE
+1414 IRQPLLQPE
-1425 RDSKFTS
+1425 SSGMRLNKLPTRLFSAPTNK

>member
-1 MFGLTY
+1 MPY
-7 LPTIILVTSLL
+7 LFLFVILITLLSL
-18 NSATAKVLY
+18 ATAKVLY
-27 ITPSTSELCTTQ
+27 ITPSMSDHCTSQ

-49 TSSYISSNTTLVFTA
+49 TSNYISSNTTLVFTA

-71 DLTVSDVNNVSI
+71 NLTVSDVNNMSI
-83 TSNSSYTAI
+83 TSNGSHTAI
-92 VCMHHSYIKLNHS
+92 VCMNHSYINLNHS
-105 QFIHISNMD
+105 QSIHISNLD
-114 FSGYG
+114 FFGNG
-119 GINVQNV
+119 GITVLNVD
-126 EEFVL
+126 EFVL
-131 LNAVFDGQDKTETSL
+131 QNAVFDGQEKTGTSL
-146 SLFEST
+146 SLIEST

-157 CSVIYNFKDVVYW
+157 CSYISNIKYVVDEE
-170 KWMQR
+170 WMQR
-175 DGFKLVDGLVVVIDS
+175 NSLVVVIDS
-190 NISFSHCQFDNN
+190 NISFSQCIINN
-202 EVMISSHYSDDDTS
+202 NKIVITTSDYHR
-216 VMLLMNSWVAI
+216 NSLILVINNQWVAI
-227 DSSTFVNNIAVESY
+227 DSSTFVNNTVAGY
-241 RYGVNTYVIHQ
+241 QDAYDVNLIYQ
-252 ERGHVDISN
+252 DRGNVDLSN

-267 SVDSYSVFKSTSG
+267 SANSVIESFEG
-280 SLNVTNSSFSGNRGT
+280 SLNVTNSSFSGNTCTGSYRH
-295 YPSGK
+295 
-300 DKIFGGMFILFYSNI
+300 FCGGVFKVHYSKV
-315 FARNNSFDNNNAD
+315 FAHNNSFDNNDAD
-328 FGGVLYSEESSVTF
+328 FGGVLHSVISSIML

-347 DYNHVYVDN
+347 DSNHADVG
-356 GVGLLSASNSNIT
+356 GVLYIAESSMIK
-369 VKECNFTRNTAWRG
+369 VKECNFTCNTAREG
-383 AVIKVSNSFMIIEI
+383 AVIA
-397 GLFDSNHAKAEG
+397 GLLSHVIFETSSFDSNHADIEA
-409 GVLNTGGSH
+409 GVLYTENRCH
-418 IIVKDCSFTHNTAQ
+418 IIVKDCDFTHNTAS

-438 ATSTLL
+438 AEETFL
-444 TMTSSVVIAN
+444 TMKSSVVIAN

-459 YATVYLGECEVNIW
+459 YATVYLDECEVNIR
-473 GDYVFSNNTGSFV
+473 GDYVIFSNNTGSFI
-486 AYRAH
+486 AYSAH

-496 YSNFL
+496 YTKFL
-501 NNQINAQDGNI
+501 NNQINTQDDSI
-512 LKGGAITLF
+512 LEGGAITLF
-521 LSVMRF
+521 LSVIHF
-527 AGSCNVS
+527 DGSCDVS
-534 YTHAENGGAIRSSE
+534 YNHAENGGAIRSSE
-548 SKVYVNGHLTVT
+548 SKVFVNGDLTVT

-604 TIKFSSV
+604 TIKLRSEY
-611 HSIVKVVF
+611 SIEF
-619 INNTAEKGG
+619 TNNTAEKGG

-635 SKLYMLAGDLFS
+635 SKLYILGSYYLMM
-647 PIQVCYI
+647 QVLY
-654 ENTADY
+654 ERNSADY
-660 GAAMFV
+660 GGAMFV

-677 KLKGEC
+677 KLKSEC
-683 FFQVLERY
+683 FFQVLGKVREEYLRN
-691 YVYKATRKYLQ
+691 YLQ
-702 FSQNTARYSGST
+702 FSRNTAIFSGST
-714 LYGGLLDRCA
+714 LYGGLLDRCT
-724 VSPFVELSPYSR
+724 VSPFVELSPLLR
-736 LDSRIKTNG
+736 VDPKFKNNG
-745 LVHFKSVTSS
+745 LIHFKSAIDS

-769 CDNEEY
+769 CDNKEY
-775 DCELN
+775 VCELN

-791 VFTVSVVAVD
+791 VFTVPVVAVD
-801 QVSRPVNATIQTS
+801 QVSRPVNATIQSS
-814 LTHSESGLAEG
+814 LNHSESGLAEG

-832 DKCTHLL
+832 DKCTDLS

-845 HHREELSLYAS
+845 CHQEELSLYAS
-856 DGPCKDADSS
+856 DGPCRDADSS
-866 KLTYYIK
+866 KLTYKIQ
-873 FLPCECP
+873 FLLCTCP
-880 VGFQRSETSQSNC
+880 IGFQPSETSQSNC

-911 ESFVRKYASNVWI
+911 ESFVRRYASNVWI

-934 YLNCPYDYCKPL
+934 YLNCPYDYCKSL
-946 NSTSVNLNQQN
+946 NSTSVNLNQPN

-1044 ILLPFQEQN
+1044 ILLPFQQQN
-1053 YITVLISWLNLELGI
+1053 YITVLISWINLELGI

-1081 TWIQLVFPFYIM
+1081 TWIQLIFPFYIM

-1104 FSSKFSKVIGK
+1104 YSSKFSKVIGK

-1141 SFGTLTYAEGT
+1141 SFGILTYADGT

-1183 GLVYTILVFSWQ
+1183 GLVYTVLVFSWQ
-1195 LLLRLPDWKI
+1195 WLLRLPDWKI
-1205 FKWSRNP
+1205 FNWSRNP

-1225 TARHRY
+1225 TTRHRY

-1249 NVSNSPQVALF
+1249 NVSNSPQVALT
-1260 SVSLTTG
+1260 SISLTTG
-1267 GLLFLGYCGRV
+1267 VLFFLRFLGKI
-1278 YKKWPHDLLD
+1278 YKKWPLDLLE

-1294 LLLLSLV
+1294 LLFLSTI
-1301 TWYSLGDSESNRE
+1301 TWYSLDDSESNRE
-1314 AAAYTSVTITLI
+1314 AAAYTSVTISLI

-1358 FRSHPPPSPRP
+1358 FRSHPPPSPSGP

-1376 DAHRFHELLDIIDRP
+1376 DTHRFHQLLDIIDRP

-1399 AQRQQSAKPTHSVVE
+1399 AQRQQSAKPTRSVVE
-1414 IGQPLLQPHQE
+1414 IHQPLLQPHQE
-1425 RDSKFTS
+1425 

>member
-1 MFGLTY
+1 MLYFFLF
-7 LPTIILVTSLL
+7 IISLL
-18 NSATAKVLY
+18 NLATAKVLY
-27 ITPSTSELCTTQ
+27 ITPSTSDLCTTQ

-44 ELAAN
+44 ELAVN

-83 TSNSSYTAI
+83 TSNGPHTAI
-92 VCMHHSYIKLNHS
+92 VYMNHSYINLIRS
-105 QFIHISNMD
+105 QSIHISNMD
-114 FSGYG
+114 FFGYG
-119 GINVQNV
+119 GINVLNV

-131 LNAVFDGQDKTETSL
+131 QNAVFDGQDNSKISL
-146 SLFEST
+146 MLIYST

-157 CSVIYNFKDVVYW
+157 CSYISNIIEPMSYVA
-170 KWMQR
+170 
-175 DGFKLVDGLVVVIDS
+175 DGEWIRRNGLVVVIDS
-190 NISFSHCQFDNN
+190 NYISFSQCKFDNN
-202 EVMISSHYSDDDTS
+202 EVLHYADTS
-216 VMLLMNSWVAI
+216 VMLVINSWVAI
-227 DSSTFVNNIAVESY
+227 DSSTFVNNTDEASNWYKVT
-241 RYGVNTYVIHQ
+241 VYVIYQ
-252 ERGHVDISN
+252 DRGHVDISN
-261 SYFYNN
+261 SYFYGN
-267 SVDSYSVFKSTSG
+267 SANSVFKSTSSG
-280 SLNVTNSSFSGNRGT
+280 SLHVTNSSFSGNTGT
-295 YPSGK
+295 YPSGQ
-300 DKIFGGMFILFYSNI
+300 DKSFGGVFTLFYSI
-315 FARNNSFDNNNAD
+315 VFARNNSFDNNNAD

-342 ETCSF
+342 DTCSF
-347 DYNHVYVDN
+347 DYNYAN
-356 GVGLLSASNSNIT
+356 SGGGVLFAHNSSIT
-369 VKECNFTRNTAWRG
+369 VKECNFTCNTAWWG
-383 AVIKVSNSFMIIEI
+383 AVIEVADSFIVFETS
-397 GLFDSNHAKAEG
+397 LFDSNHADLG
-409 GVLNTGGSH
+409 GVLRSDRSH
-418 IIVKDCSFTHNTAQ
+418 ITVKDCNFAHNTAA
-432 KGAVIY
+432 KGAVIH
-438 ATSTLL
+438 SEKTLL
-444 TMTSSVVIAN
+444 TMKGSVVIAN
-454 NVATE
+454 NVATK
-459 YATVYLGECEVNIW
+459 YATVYVDECEVTIW
-473 GDYVFSNNTGSFV
+473 GEYVIFSNNTGSFV
-486 AYRAH
+486 AYNAY

-496 YSNFL
+496 YTNFL
-501 NNQINAQDGNI
+501 NNQINAQDDNI
-512 LKGGAITLF
+512 LEGGAITLF
-521 LSVMRF
+521 LSIIHVDE
-527 AGSCNVS
+527 SCYVS
-534 YTHAENGGAIRSSE
+534 YNHAENGGAIRSSE

-593 SRGGGIHAIAS
+593 STGGGIHAIAS
-604 TIKFSSV
+604 SIKLRYVYSTV
-611 HSIVKVVF
+611 IVLF

-628 GLSMESN
+628 GVSMDSN
-635 SKLYMLAGDLFS
+635 SKLYMLGDFFS
-647 PIQVCYI
+647 LMQVYYVG
-654 ENTADY
+654 NSADY

-683 FFQVLERY
+683 FFQVLGEVDERFL
-691 YVYKATRKYLQ
+691 RNYLQ
-702 FSQNTARYSGST
+702 FSQNTAIYSGST

-724 VSPFVELSPYSR
+724 VSPFVKVQLYSD
-736 LDSRIKTNG
+736 LDPKFKTNG
-745 LVHFKSVTSS
+745 LVHFKSVTNS

-801 QVSRPVNATIQTS
+801 QVSRPVNATIQSS

-825 QLSREIR
+825 QLLREIR
-832 DKCTHLL
+832 DKCTDLS

-845 HHREELSLYAS
+845 HDREELSLYAS
-856 DGPCKDADSS
+856 DGPCRDADSS
-866 KLTYYIK
+866 KLTYFIK

-880 VGFQRSETSQSNC
+880 IGFQPSKPNQSNC
-893 TCDCHRNI
+893 TCDCHSNI

-911 ESFVRKYASNVWI
+911 ESFVRKYTSNVWI

-946 NSTSVNLNQQN
+946 NSTSVNLNQPN

-1104 FSSKFSKVIGK
+1104 YSTKFSKVIGK
-1115 KDPVAT
+1115 QDPVAT

-1141 SFGTLTYAEGT
+1141 SFGTLTYADGT
-1152 VKVVWLPDATVGY
+1152 VKVVWLPDATIGY

-1170 IALFLVAVLILVI
+1170 IALFLVAILILVI
-1183 GLVYTILVFSWQ
+1183 GLVYTVLVFSWQ
-1195 LLLRLPDWKI
+1195 WLLRLPDWKI

-1249 NVSNSPQVALF
+1249 NISNSPQVALF

-1278 YKKWPHDLLD
+1278 YKKWPLDLLE

-1294 LLLLSLV
+1294 LLFLSII
-1301 TWYSLGDSESNRE
+1301 TWYALGDSESNRE

-1343 AKLHDKKFM
+1343 AKLHNKKFM

-1358 FRSHPPPSPRP
+1358 FRSHPPPSPSGP
-1369 QSPPPDE
+1369 QSPSSDE
-1376 DAHRFHELLDIIDRP
+1376 DTYRFHQLLDIIDRP

-1399 AQRQQSAKPTHSVVE
+1399 AQRQQSAKPTRSVVE
-1414 IGQPLLQPHQE
+1414 IRQPLLQPHQE
-1425 RDSKFTS
+1425 

>member
-1 MFGLTY
+1 MAVRMFSLTY
-7 LPTIILVTSLL
+7 LPMIILVTSFL
-18 NSATAKVLY
+18 NLATAKVLY
-27 ITPSTSELCTTQ
+27 ITPSTSDLCTSQ

-49 TSSYISSNTTLVFTA
+49 TSNYISSNTTLVFTA

-71 DLTVSDVNNVSI
+71 NLTVSDVSNVFI
-83 TSNSSYTAI
+83 TSNGSHAGILY
-92 VCMHHSYIKLNHS
+92 MYRSYINLIRS
-105 QFIHISNMD
+105 QFIHVSNMN
-114 FSGYG
+114 FFGYG
-119 GINVQNV
+119 GINVLNV
-126 EEFVL
+126 KEFVL
-131 LNAVFDGQDKTETSL
+131 QNAVFDGQGKTETSL
-146 SLFEST
+146 WLFKST

-157 CSVIYNFKDVVYW
+157 YSYISNIEQTRTQAMHVNDEEEE
-170 KWMQR
+170 
-175 DGFKLVDGLVVVIDS
+175 LADGLVVMIDS
-190 NISFSHCQFDNN
+190 NITLSQCKFDNN
-202 EVMISSHYSDDDTS
+202 KVSVLTPLVCNYNNN
-216 VMLLMNSWVAI
+216 VMLAINSWVAI
-227 DSSTFVNNIAVESY
+227 DSSTFVS
-241 RYGVNTYVIHQ
+241 NTCASHLEDGLQSKYLDYVYMHVIYQHK
-252 ERGHVDISN
+252 GHVDISN
-261 SYFYNN
+261 SYFYGN
-267 SVDSYSVFKSTSG
+267 SADSVTKSFNG
-280 SLNVTNSSFSGNRGT
+280 SLNVTNSSFSGNTGW
-295 YPSGK
+295 S
-300 DKIFGGMFILFYSNI
+300 LFWLNYSNV
-315 FARNNSFDNNNAD
+315 FAHNSSFNNNNCFE
-328 FGGVLYSEESSVTF
+328 FGGVVFSEESSIVL

-347 DYNHVYVDN
+347 DSNHAVVG
-356 GVGLLSASNSNIT
+356 GVLYIDESSNIS
-369 VKECNFTRNTAWRG
+369 VKECNFTCNTARMG
-383 AVIKVSNSFMIIEI
+383 AVIAILSRSHMILETS
-397 GLFDSNHAKAEG
+397 LFDSNHAEFEAGALYAEDRC
-409 GVLNTGGSH
+409 H
-418 IIVKDCSFTHNTAQ
+418 IIVKDCNFTHNTASI
-432 KGAVIY
+432 GAVIY
-438 ATSTLL
+438 AVETLL
-444 TMTSSVVIAN
+444 SMKSSVVIAN
-454 NVATE
+454 NVATK
-459 YATVYLGECEVNIW
+459 YATVYLDECEVSNW
-473 GDYVFSNNTGSFV
+473 GEHVIFSKNTGSFV
-486 AYRAH
+486 AYRTH

-496 YSNFL
+496 YTNFL
-501 NNQINAQDGNI
+501 NNQINAQDDNI
-512 LKGGAITLF
+512 LEGGAITLF
-521 LSVMRF
+521 LSVMHF
-527 AGSCNVS
+527 DGSCNVS
-534 YTHAENGGAIRSSE
+534 YNHAENGGAIRSSE
-548 SKVYVNGHLTVT
+548 SKVFVNGHLTVT
-560 HNSANESGGGIYLY
+560 HNSANENGGGIYLY
-574 NSEMNCSD
+574 NSEMNCSG

-604 TIKFSSV
+604 TIKLRSV
-611 HSIVKVVF
+611 HSTVIVVF
-619 INNTAEKGG
+619 TCNTAEKGG

-635 SKLYMLAGDLFS
+635 SKLYIFGGTRYFPMQDLAYYVHGNS
-647 PIQVCYI
+647 
-654 ENTADY
+654 ADY

-683 FFQVLERY
+683 FFQVLGSIYSFKE
-691 YVYKATRKYLQ
+691 LIQ

-724 VSPFVELSPYSR
+724 VSPFVELLPHSGVDPKF
-736 LDSRIKTNG
+736 KTNG
-745 LVHFKSVTSS
+745 LVHFKSASDS

-769 CDNEEY
+769 CDNEEN

-780 YTLSKSVRKGE
+780 HTLSKSVRKGE

-801 QVSRPVNATIQTS
+801 QVSRPVNATIQSS

-832 DKCTHLL
+832 DKCTDLS

-845 HHREELSLYAS
+845 HDREELSLYAS

-866 KLTYYIK
+866 KLTYSIQ

-880 VGFQRSETSQSNC
+880 VGFQLSETSQSNC
-893 TCDCHRNI
+893 TCDCHRSI

-911 ESFVRKYASNVWI
+911 ESFVRRYASNVWI

-1068 DTCYFEGMDTYAK
+1068 DTCYFEGMDTYSK

-1104 FSSKFSKVIGK
+1104 YSSKFSKVTGK

-1141 SFGTLTYAEGT
+1141 SFGTLTYTDGT
-1152 VKVVWLPDATVGY
+1152 AKAVWLPDATVGY

-1183 GLVYTILVFSWQ
+1183 GLVYTVLVFSWQ
-1195 LLLRLPDWKI
+1195 WLLRLPDWKI

-1241 VLHLVAAV
+1241 VLYLVAAV
-1249 NVSNSPQVALF
+1249 NVSNSPQVALI
-1260 SVSLTTG
+1260 SICVCVG
-1267 GLLFLGYCGRV
+1267 GLLFLKSFLGRV
-1278 YKKWPHDLLD
+1278 YKKWPLDLLE

-1294 LLLLSLV
+1294 LLLLSLA
-1301 TWYSLGDSESNRE
+1301 TSYSLGDSESNRE

-1358 FRSHPPPSPRP
+1358 FHSHPPPSPRP

-1376 DAHRFHELLDIIDRP
+1376 DTHRFHELLDIIDRP

-1399 AQRQQSAKPTHSVVE
+1399 AQRQQSAKPTRSVVE
-1414 IGQPLLQPHQE
+1414 IRQPLLQPHQE
-1425 RDSKFTS
+1425 

>member
-1 MFGLTY
+1 MPYFFLF
-7 LPTIILVTSLL
+7 IISLL
-18 NSATAKVLY
+18 NLATAKVLY
-27 ITPSTSELCTTQ
+27 ITPSTSDLCTSQ

-49 TSSYISSNTTLVFTA
+49 TSKYISSNTTLVFTA

-71 DLTVSDVNNVSI
+71 NLTVSDVNNVSI
-83 TSNSSYTAI
+83 TSNGSHTTI
-92 VCMHHSYIKLNHS
+92 VCMNDSYIKVIYS
-105 QFIHISNMD
+105 QSIHISNMD
-114 FSGYG
+114 FFGYG
-119 GINVQNV
+119 GINVSNV

-131 LNAVFDGQDKTETSL
+131 RNTVFDGQDKTKMTLKLIRS
-146 SLFEST
+146 F

-157 CSVIYNFKDVVYW
+157 CSFISNFKYVVYGE
-170 KWMQR
+170 WMHR
-175 DGFKLVDGLVVVIDS
+175 DGLVIVTDS
-190 NISFSHCQFDNN
+190 NISFSQFKFDNN
-202 EVMISSHYSDDDTS
+202 EVLHYDDTS
-216 VMLLMNSWVAI
+216 VTVMSVIDSWVAI
-227 DSSTFVNNIAVESY
+227 DSSTFVNNTATTNDWY
-241 RYGVNTYVIHQ
+241 AFVNVFVIDQ
-252 ERGHVDISN
+252 KRGHVDISN
-261 SYFYNN
+261 SYFYSN
-267 SVDSYSVFKSTSG
+267 SADGVFKCTSG
-280 SLNVTNSSFSGNRGT
+280 SLNVTNSSFSGNT
-295 YPSGK
+295 ATIIES
-300 DKIFGGMFILFYSNI
+300 DMLSNHGGVFTLDRSNV

-328 FGGVLYSEESSVTF
+328 YEGVLNSRESSVTI

-347 DYNHVYVDN
+347 DYNHADSSGGVLYVHY
-356 GVGLLSASNSNIT
+356 NSNIT
-369 VKECNFTRNTAWRG
+369 VKGCNFTCNTARL
-383 AVIKVSNSFMIIEI
+383 ASVIVLVNSFIVFETS
-397 GLFDSNHAKAEG
+397 LFDSNHAMDYGKVLYAMSSKIIAE
-409 GVLNTGGSH
+409 N
-418 IIVKDCSFTHNTAQ
+418 CNFTHNTAPE
-432 KGAVIY
+432 GAVIY
-438 ATSTLL
+438 AEDTLST
-444 TMTSSVVIAN
+444 MNSSVFIAN
-454 NVATE
+454 NVATK
-459 YATVYLGECEVNIW
+459 YATVYLDRCEVSIW
-473 GDYVFSNNTGSFV
+473 GDYVFLNNTGSFV
-486 AYRAH
+486 AYRSY

-496 YSNFL
+496 YTKFL
-501 NNQINAQDGNI
+501 NNQINAQDDNI
-512 LKGGAITLF
+512 LEGGAITLF
-521 LSVMRF
+521 LSVMHF
-527 AGSCNVS
+527 DGSCDVS
-534 YTHAENGGAIRSSE
+534 YNHAENGGAIRSSE

-582 CSLQLSHNTAK
+582 CSLQLLHNTAK

-604 TIKFSSV
+604 TIKLCYVYSTV
-611 HSIVKVVF
+611 IVLL

-635 SKLYMLAGDLFS
+635 SKIYMLAGGYDLQ
-647 PIQVCYI
+647 IKVYYV
-654 ENTADY
+654 ENSADY
-660 GAAMFV
+660 GAAVFV

-691 YVYKATRKYLQ
+691 YIYKLTGEYLQ
-702 FSQNTARYSGST
+702 FSRNTARYSGST

-724 VSPFVELSPYSR
+724 VSPFVELLR
-736 LDSRIKTNG
+736 VKTKFNG
-745 LVHFKSVTSS
+745 LIHFKSSTNS

-769 CDNEEY
+769 CDNKEY

-801 QVSRPVNATIQTS
+801 QVSRPVNATIQSS

-825 QLSREIR
+825 QLLREIR
-832 DKCTHLL
+832 DKCTDLS

-845 HHREELSLYAS
+845 HDREELSLYAS
-856 DGPCKDADSS
+856 DGPCKNADTS
-866 KLTYYIK
+866 KLTYSIQ

-880 VGFQRSETSQSNC
+880 IGFQLSETSQSNC
-893 TCDCHRNI
+893 TCDCHSNI

-911 ESFVRKYASNVWI
+911 ESFVRKYTSNVWI
-924 SYDNSSGYLV
+924 RYDNSSGYLV

-1032 LLYVNILSANRS
+1032 LFYVNILSANRS

-1068 DTCYFEGMDTYAK
+1068 NTCYFEGMDTYDK

-1104 FSSKFSKVIGK
+1104 YSSKFTKVIGK

-1141 SFGTLTYAEGT
+1141 SFGTLTYADGT

-1183 GLVYTILVFSWQ
+1183 GLVYTVLVFSWQ
-1195 LLLRLPDWKI
+1195 WLLRLPGWKI

-1241 VLHLVAAV
+1241 ILHLVAAV
-1249 NVSNSPQVALF
+1249 NVSNSPQIALT
-1260 SVSLTTG
+1260 SICISIG
-1267 GLLFLGYCGRV
+1267 GLFFIKSFLGRV
-1278 YKKWPHDLLD
+1278 LYKKWPLDLLE

-1301 TWYSLGDSESNRE
+1301 TWYSLSDSESNRE

-1334 HVYFHTSLF
+1334 HAYFHTSLF

-1376 DAHRFHELLDIIDRP
+1376 DTHRFHELLDIIDRP

-1414 IGQPLLQPHQE
+1414 IRQPLLQPHQE
-1425 RDSKFTS
+1425 GD